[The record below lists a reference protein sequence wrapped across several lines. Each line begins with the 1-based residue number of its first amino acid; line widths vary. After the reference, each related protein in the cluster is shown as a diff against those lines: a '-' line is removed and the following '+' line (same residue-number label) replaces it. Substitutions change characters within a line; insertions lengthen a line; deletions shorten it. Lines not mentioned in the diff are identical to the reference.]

1 MTNETIDQTT
11 TPDQTLNQTDFV
23 PQRFINNLQAAF
35 IKVDNA
41 VASFDPDQKPIVD
54 KNDRDNRQAFEKISQ
69 LREEYANKAI
79 KNPTKKN
86 QYFSDFIN
94 KSNDLINKDNLIAVD
109 SSVDSFKK
117 FGDQRYQIFT
127 SWVSLQKDPSKI
139 NTQQIQNFME
149 NIIQPPISDD
159 KEKAEFLRSAKQS
172 FAGIIIGNQIRSDE
186 KFMGVFDE
194 FLKAR
199 QEAEKN
205 AEPTGGDWLDIFLS
219 FVFNKKQSSDLKETL
234 HQEPRPDFEQNI
246 ATTTT
251 DIQGL
256 PPEARDLLDERGN
269 FSKFTLGD
277 MEMLDV
283 EGVADKDPN
292 YKFNQLLIHNNAL
305 SSVLM
310 GSHSGIEP
318 EKVSLLYGDN
328 GGPEARHD
336 WNATVGYK
344 NQQGSNVATLINAH
358 LNNGS
363 GLVIAGNENG
373 IKNPSFYL
381 YKQDQL
387 TGLKQALSQEEIQN
401 KVDFMEFLAQ
411 NNAKLDNLSEKE
423 KEKFQTEIG
432 NFQKD
437 RKAYLDALGSDHI
450 AFVSK
455 KDPKHLALVTEF
467 GNGEVSYTL
476 KDYGKKQDK
485 ALDGET
491 KTTLQGSLKYDGVM
505 FVDYSNFKYT
515 NVSKSP
521 DKGLGATN
529 GVSHL
534 EANFS
539 KVAVFNLP
547 NLNNLAITNYIR
559 RDLEDKLWA
568 KGLSPQ
574 EANKLIKDFLNSN
587 KELVGKVS
595 NFNKAVAEAKNTG
608 NYDEVKKAQ
617 KDLEKSLRKR
627 ESLEKEVAKKLE
639 SRNDN
644 KNRMEAKA
652 QANSQKDKIFAL
664 INKEASKEA
673 RAAAF
678 DPNLKGVRSELS
690 DKLENINKN
699 LKDFGKSFDEL
710 KNGKNNDFSKAEE
723 TLKALKD
730 SVKDLGINP
739 EWISKIEN
747 LNAALND
754 FKNGKNKDFSKVTQA
769 KSDLEN
775 SIKDVIINQKITDKV
790 DNLNQAVSETKLTGN
805 FSKVEQ
811 ALAELKNLSLD
822 LGKNSDLQFV
832 RDGVRGTLVGNG
844 LSKTEATTL
853 TKNFSDIR
861 KELSEK
867 LFGKSNN
874 NNNGLKNNEEPIYAQ
889 VNKKK
894 AGQATSPEE
903 PIYAQVA
910 RKMSVKIDQLNEAA
924 SAINRKIDRI
934 NKIASA
940 GKGVGGFSGAGQ
952 SASPEEPIYAQVA
965 KKVSAK
971 IDQLNESA
979 SAINRKIDRINK
991 IASAGKGVGGF
1002 SGAGQSASPEEPIY
1016 AQVAKKVRAKIDQLN
1031 ESASAINRKM
1041 DRINKIASAGKG
1053 VGGFRGAGQSA
1064 SPEEPIY
1071 AQVAKKVRAK
1081 IDQLNESA
1089 SAINRKMDRINKIA
1103 SAGKGVGGFSGAG
1116 QSASPE
1122 EPLYAQVA
1130 KKVRAKIDQLNESA
1144 SAINRKI
1151 DRINKIASAGKGV
1164 GGFRGAGQS
1173 ASPEEPIY
1181 AQVAKKVSAKIDQ
1194 LNESASAINRKMDR
1208 INKIASA
1215 GKGVGGFSGAG
1226 QSASPEEPLYAQVA
1240 KKVSA
1245 KIDQLNESASAIN
1258 RKIDR
1263 INKIASA
1270 GKGVGGFSGAG
1281 QSASPEEPLYAQV
1294 AKKVRAKIDQLN
1306 ESASAINRKMDRINK
1321 IASAGKGVGGFRG
1334 AGQSASPEEPLYAQ
1348 VAKKVSAK
1356 IDQLNESASAIN
1368 RKIDRINKI
1377 ASAGKGVGGF
1387 RGAGQSASP
1396 EEPLYAQ
1403 VAKKVRA
1410 KIDQLNE
1417 SASAI
1422 NRKIDRINKIA
1433 SAGKGVGGFRGAGQ
1447 SASPE
1452 EPLYAQVAKKVRAK
1466 IDQLNESAS
1475 AINRKIDRINKI
1487 ASAGKGVGGFSGA
1500 GQSASPEEPLY
1511 AQVAKKVRAKI
1522 DQLNESA
1529 SAINRKMDRINK
1541 IASAGKG
1548 VGGFRGA
1555 GQSASPEEPLY
1566 AQVAKKVSAKI
1577 DQLNES
1583 ASAINRKMD
1592 RINKIASAGKGVGGF
1607 RGAGQSASP
1616 EEPIYAQVAK
1626 KVSAKID
1633 QLNES
1638 ASAINR
1644 KMDRINKIASAGK
1657 GVGGFRGAGQSA
1669 SPEEPLYAQVAKKV
1683 SAKIDQLNES
1693 ASAINR
1699 KIDRINKIA
1708 SAGKGVGGFSGAG
1721 QSASPEEPIYAQVAK
1736 KVSAKID
1743 QLNESASAINRKI
1756 DRINKI
1762 ASAGKGVGGFSGAG
1776 QSASPEPIYATID
1789 FDEANQAG
1797 FSLRRSAAVNDLSK
1811 VGLSREQELTRRIG
1825 DLNQAVS
1832 EAKAGHFDKLEQ
1844 KIDELKDSTKK
1855 NALKLWVES
1864 AKQVPTGLQAKLDN
1878 YATNSHTRIN
1888 SNVQSGTINEKATGM
1903 LTQKNPEWL
1912 KLVNDK
1918 IVAHNVG
1925 SAHLSEYDKIG
1936 FNQKNMKDYS
1946 DSFKFSTKLNNAV
1959 KDIKSSFVQFLTNTF
1974 STGSYS
1980 LMKANVEH
1988 GVKNTTK
1995 GGFQKS

>member
-11 TPDQTLNQTDFV
+11 TPDQTLNPTDFV
-23 PQRFINNLQAAF
+23 PQRFINNLQVAF
-35 IKVDNA
+35 LKIDNA
-41 VASFDPDQKPIVD
+41 VTSFDPDQKPIVD

-94 KSNDLINKDNLIAVD
+94 KSNDLINKDNLITVD
-109 SSVDSFKK
+109 SSVESFKK

-139 NTQQIQNFME
+139 NTQQIRNFME

-172 FAGIIIGNQIRSDE
+172 FAGIIIGNQIRSDQ

-194 FLKAR
+194 SLKER

-205 AEPTGGDWLDIFLS
+205 AEPAGGDWLDILLS

-234 HQEPRPDFEQNI
+234 HQEPRPDFEQNL

-310 GSHSGIEP
+310 GGHSSIEP

-328 GGPEARHD
+328 GGPESRHD

-344 NQQGSNVATLINAH
+344 DQQGNNVATLINAH

-363 GLVIAGNENG
+363 GLVIAGNEDG

-381 YKQDQL
+381 YKEDQL
-387 TGLKQALSQEEIQN
+387 TGLKQAMSQEEIQN
-401 KVDFMEFLAQ
+401 KVDFMEFLAK

-437 RKAYLDALGSDHI
+437 RKAYLDALGNDHV

-455 KDPKHLALVTEF
+455 KDLKHLALVTEF

-485 ALDGET
+485 ALDGEV
-491 KTTLQGSLKYDGVM
+491 KTTLQGSLKYDGMM
-505 FVDYSNFKYT
+505 FVNYSNFKYT
-515 NVSKSP
+515 NASKSP
-521 DKGLGATN
+521 DKGVGTTN

-595 NFNKAVAEAKNTG
+595 NFNQAVAEAKNTG

-627 ESLEKEVAKKLE
+627 EHLEKEVAKKLE

-678 DPNLKGVRSELS
+678 DPSLKGIRSELS

-699 LKDFGKSFDEL
+699 LKDFGKSFDGL
-710 KNGKNNDFSKAEE
+710 KNGTNKDFSKAEE

-790 DNLNQAVSETKLTGN
+790 DNLNQAVLETKLTGD

-822 LGKNSDLQFV
+822 QKNESFNVGKNSDLQSV
-832 RDGVRGTLVGNG
+832 RDSVRGTLVGNG
-844 LSKTEATTL
+844 LSKTEATKL
-853 TKNFSDIR
+853 SKNFSDIR

-867 LFGKSNN
+867 LFGKSNS
-874 NNNGLKNNEEPIYAQ
+874 NGLKNNEEPIYAQ

-894 AGQATSPEE
+894 AGQT
-903 PIYAQVA
+903 
-910 RKMSVKIDQLNEAA
+910 
-924 SAINRKIDRI
+924 
-934 NKIASA
+934 
-940 GKGVGGFSGAGQ
+940 
-952 SASPEEPIYAQVA
+952 ASPEEPIYAQVA

-971 IDQLNESA
+971 IDQLNEA
-979 SAINRKIDRINK
+979 T
-991 IASAGKGVGGF
+991 
-1002 SGAGQSASPEEPIY
+1002 
-1016 AQVAKKVRAKIDQLN
+1016 
-1031 ESASAINRKM
+1031 
-1041 DRINKIASAGKG
+1041 
-1053 VGGFRGAGQSA
+1053 
-1064 SPEEPIY
+1064 
-1071 AQVAKKVRAK
+1071 
-1081 IDQLNESA
+1081 
-1089 SAINRKMDRINKIA
+1089 
-1103 SAGKGVGGFSGAG
+1103 
-1116 QSASPE
+1116 
-1122 EPLYAQVA
+1122 
-1130 KKVRAKIDQLNESA
+1130 
-1144 SAINRKI
+1144 
-1151 DRINKIASAGKGV
+1151 
-1164 GGFRGAGQS
+1164 
-1173 ASPEEPIY
+1173 
-1181 AQVAKKVSAKIDQ
+1181 
-1194 LNESASAINRKMDR
+1194 
-1208 INKIASA
+1208 
-1215 GKGVGGFSGAG
+1215 
-1226 QSASPEEPLYAQVA
+1226 
-1240 KKVSA
+1240 
-1245 KIDQLNESASAIN
+1245 
-1258 RKIDR
+1258 
-1263 INKIASA
+1263 
-1270 GKGVGGFSGAG
+1270 
-1281 QSASPEEPLYAQV
+1281 
-1294 AKKVRAKIDQLN
+1294 
-1306 ESASAINRKMDRINK
+1306 
-1321 IASAGKGVGGFRG
+1321 
-1334 AGQSASPEEPLYAQ
+1334 
-1348 VAKKVSAK
+1348 
-1356 IDQLNESASAIN
+1356 
-1368 RKIDRINKI
+1368 
-1377 ASAGKGVGGF
+1377 
-1387 RGAGQSASP
+1387 
-1396 EEPLYAQ
+1396 
-1403 VAKKVRA
+1403 
-1410 KIDQLNE
+1410 
-1417 SASAI
+1417 
-1422 NRKIDRINKIA
+1422 
-1433 SAGKGVGGFRGAGQ
+1433 
-1447 SASPE
+1447 
-1452 EPLYAQVAKKVRAK
+1452 
-1466 IDQLNESAS
+1466 
-1475 AINRKIDRINKI
+1475 
-1487 ASAGKGVGGFSGA
+1487 
-1500 GQSASPEEPLY
+1500 
-1511 AQVAKKVRAKI
+1511 
-1522 DQLNESA
+1522 
-1529 SAINRKMDRINK
+1529 
-1541 IASAGKG
+1541 
-1548 VGGFRGA
+1548 
-1555 GQSASPEEPLY
+1555 
-1566 AQVAKKVSAKI
+1566 
-1577 DQLNES
+1577 
-1583 ASAINRKMD
+1583 
-1592 RINKIASAGKGVGGF
+1592 
-1607 RGAGQSASP
+1607 
-1616 EEPIYAQVAK
+1616 
-1626 KVSAKID
+1626 
-1633 QLNES
+1633 
-1638 ASAINR
+1638 
-1644 KMDRINKIASAGK
+1644 
-1657 GVGGFRGAGQSA
+1657 
-1669 SPEEPLYAQVAKKV
+1669 
-1683 SAKIDQLNES
+1683 
-1693 ASAINR
+1693 
-1699 KIDRINKIA
+1699 
-1708 SAGKGVGGFSGAG
+1708 
-1721 QSASPEEPIYAQVAK
+1721 
-1736 KVSAKID
+1736 
-1743 QLNESASAINRKI
+1743 SAINRKI

-1797 FSLRRSAAVNDLSK
+1797 FPLRRYAGVNDLSK

-1825 DLNQAVS
+1825 DLSQAVS
-1832 EAKAGHFDKLEQ
+1832 EAKTGHFGKLEQ

-1855 NALKLWVES
+1855 NALKLYAES
-1864 AKQVPTGLQAKLDN
+1864 AKQVPTSLQAKLDN

-1888 SNVQSGTINEKATGM
+1888 SNVQNGTLNEKATGM

>member
-1 MTNETIDQTT
+1 
-11 TPDQTLNQTDFV
+11 
-23 PQRFINNLQAAF
+23 
-35 IKVDNA
+35 
-41 VASFDPDQKPIVD
+41 
-54 KNDRDNRQAFEKISQ
+54 
-69 LREEYANKAI
+69 
-79 KNPTKKN
+79 
-86 QYFSDFIN
+86 
-94 KSNDLINKDNLIAVD
+94 
-109 SSVDSFKK
+109 
-117 FGDQRYQIFT
+117 
-127 SWVSLQKDPSKI
+127 
-139 NTQQIQNFME
+139 
-149 NIIQPPISDD
+149 
-159 KEKAEFLRSAKQS
+159 
-172 FAGIIIGNQIRSDE
+172 
-186 KFMGVFDE
+186 MGVFDE
-194 FLKAR
+194 SLKAR

-205 AEPTGGDWLDIFLS
+205 AEPAGGDWLDIFLS

-234 HQEPRPDFEQNI
+234 NQEPRPDFEQNL

-269 FSKFTLGD
+269 FFKFTLGD
-277 MEMLDV
+277 VEMLDV

-310 GSHSGIEP
+310 GGHSNIEP

-344 NQQGSNVATLINAH
+344 NQQGNNVATLINAH

-363 GLVIAGNENG
+363 GLIIAGNEDG

-381 YKQDQL
+381 YKEDQL
-387 TGLKQALSQEEIQN
+387 TGLKQAMSQEEIQN
-401 KVDFMEFLAQ
+401 KVDFMEFLAK

-423 KEKFQTEIG
+423 KEKFQTEIE

-437 RKAYLDALGSDHI
+437 RKAYLDALGNDRV

-455 KDPKHLALVTEF
+455 KDQKHLALVTEF

-491 KTTLQGSLKYDGVM
+491 KTTLQGNLKYDGVM
-505 FVDYSNFKYT
+505 FVNYSNFKYT
-515 NVSKSP
+515 NASKSP
-521 DKGLGATN
+521 DKGVGATN

-587 KELVGKVS
+587 KELLGKVS

-627 ESLEKEVAKKLE
+627 EHLEKEVAKKLE

-644 KNRMEAKA
+644 KNRMEVKA

-664 INKEASKEA
+664 INQEASKEA
-673 RAAAF
+673 RAVAF

-790 DNLNQAVSETKLTGN
+790 DNLNQAVSETKLTGD

-811 ALAELKNLSLD
+811 ALAELKSLSLD
-822 LGKNSDLQFV
+822 QKNESFNVGKNSDLQFV
-832 RDGVRGTLVGNG
+832 RDSVRGTLVGNG
-844 LSKTEATTL
+844 LSKTEATNL
-853 TKNFSDIR
+853 SKNFSDIR
-861 KELSEK
+861 KELNEK
-867 LFGKSNN
+867 LFGNSNN
-874 NNNGLKNNEEPIYAQ
+874 NNNGLKNEPIYAQ

-894 AGQATSPEE
+894 TGQA
-903 PIYAQVA
+903 
-910 RKMSVKIDQLNEAA
+910 
-924 SAINRKIDRI
+924 
-934 NKIASA
+934 
-940 GKGVGGFSGAGQ
+940 
-952 SASPEEPIYAQVA
+952 
-965 KKVSAK
+965 
-971 IDQLNESA
+971 
-979 SAINRKIDRINK
+979 
-991 IASAGKGVGGF
+991 
-1002 SGAGQSASPEEPIY
+1002 
-1016 AQVAKKVRAKIDQLN
+1016 
-1031 ESASAINRKM
+1031 
-1041 DRINKIASAGKG
+1041 
-1053 VGGFRGAGQSA
+1053 
-1064 SPEEPIY
+1064 
-1071 AQVAKKVRAK
+1071 
-1081 IDQLNESA
+1081 
-1089 SAINRKMDRINKIA
+1089 
-1103 SAGKGVGGFSGAG
+1103 
-1116 QSASPE
+1116 
-1122 EPLYAQVA
+1122 
-1130 KKVRAKIDQLNESA
+1130 
-1144 SAINRKI
+1144 
-1151 DRINKIASAGKGV
+1151 
-1164 GGFRGAGQS
+1164 
-1173 ASPEEPIY
+1173 
-1181 AQVAKKVSAKIDQ
+1181 
-1194 LNESASAINRKMDR
+1194 
-1208 INKIASA
+1208 
-1215 GKGVGGFSGAG
+1215 
-1226 QSASPEEPLYAQVA
+1226 
-1240 KKVSA
+1240 
-1245 KIDQLNESASAIN
+1245 
-1258 RKIDR
+1258 
-1263 INKIASA
+1263 
-1270 GKGVGGFSGAG
+1270 
-1281 QSASPEEPLYAQV
+1281 
-1294 AKKVRAKIDQLN
+1294 
-1306 ESASAINRKMDRINK
+1306 
-1321 IASAGKGVGGFRG
+1321 
-1334 AGQSASPEEPLYAQ
+1334 
-1348 VAKKVSAK
+1348 
-1356 IDQLNESASAIN
+1356 
-1368 RKIDRINKI
+1368 
-1377 ASAGKGVGGF
+1377 
-1387 RGAGQSASP
+1387 
-1396 EEPLYAQ
+1396 
-1403 VAKKVRA
+1403 
-1410 KIDQLNE
+1410 
-1417 SASAI
+1417 
-1422 NRKIDRINKIA
+1422 
-1433 SAGKGVGGFRGAGQ
+1433 
-1447 SASPE
+1447 
-1452 EPLYAQVAKKVRAK
+1452 
-1466 IDQLNESAS
+1466 
-1475 AINRKIDRINKI
+1475 
-1487 ASAGKGVGGFSGA
+1487 
-1500 GQSASPEEPLY
+1500 
-1511 AQVAKKVRAKI
+1511 
-1522 DQLNESA
+1522 
-1529 SAINRKMDRINK
+1529 
-1541 IASAGKG
+1541 
-1548 VGGFRGA
+1548 
-1555 GQSASPEEPLY
+1555 
-1566 AQVAKKVSAKI
+1566 
-1577 DQLNES
+1577 
-1583 ASAINRKMD
+1583 
-1592 RINKIASAGKGVGGF
+1592 
-1607 RGAGQSASP
+1607 
-1616 EEPIYAQVAK
+1616 
-1626 KVSAKID
+1626 
-1633 QLNES
+1633 
-1638 ASAINR
+1638 
-1644 KMDRINKIASAGK
+1644 
-1657 GVGGFRGAGQSA
+1657 
-1669 SPEEPLYAQVAKKV
+1669 
-1683 SAKIDQLNES
+1683 
-1693 ASAINR
+1693 
-1699 KIDRINKIA
+1699 
-1708 SAGKGVGGFSGAG
+1708 
-1721 QSASPEEPIYAQVAK
+1721 
-1736 KVSAKID
+1736 
-1743 QLNESASAINRKI
+1743 
-1756 DRINKI
+1756 
-1762 ASAGKGVGGFSGAG
+1762 
-1776 QSASPEPIYATID
+1776 ASPEPIYATID

-1797 FSLRRSAAVNDLSK
+1797 FPLRRSAAVNDLSK

-1832 EAKAGHFDKLEQ
+1832 EAKIGHFGKLEQ

-1888 SNVQSGTINEKATGM
+1888 SNVQHGTINEKATGM

-1995 GGFQKS
+1995 SGFQKS

>member
-11 TPDQTLNQTDFV
+11 TPDQTLNPTDFV
-23 PQRFINNLQAAF
+23 PQRFINNLQVAF
-35 IKVDNA
+35 LKVDNA

-139 NTQQIQNFME
+139 NTQQIRNFME

-172 FAGIIIGNQIRSDE
+172 FAGIIIGNQIRSDQ

-194 FLKAR
+194 SLKER

-205 AEPTGGDWLDIFLS
+205 AEPAGDWFDIFLS

-234 HQEPRPDFEQNI
+234 HQEPRPDFEQNL

-310 GSHSGIEP
+310 GGHSNIEP

-358 LNNGS
+358 LHNGS
-363 GLVIAGNENG
+363 GLVIAGNEEG

-381 YKQDQL
+381 YKEDQL
-387 TGLKQALSQEEIQN
+387 TGLKQAMSQEEIQN
-401 KVDFMEFLAQ
+401 KVDFMEFLAK

-423 KEKFQTEIG
+423 KEKFQAEIE

-437 RKAYLDALGSDHI
+437 RKAYLDALGNDHV
-450 AFVSK
+450 AFISK
-455 KDPKHLALVTEF
+455 KDPKHLALITEF

-491 KTTLQGSLKYDGVM
+491 KTTLQGNLKYDGVM

-515 NVSKSP
+515 NASKSP
-521 DKGLGATN
+521 DKGVGATN

-559 RDLEDKLWA
+559 RDLEDKLWT

-595 NFNKAVAEAKNTG
+595 NFNQAVAEAKNTG

-627 ESLEKEVAKKLE
+627 EHLEKEVAKKLE

-652 QANSQKDKIFAL
+652 QANSQKDKIFVL

-678 DPNLKGVRSELS
+678 DPNLKGVRIELS

-790 DNLNQAVSETKLTGN
+790 DNLNQAVSETKLTGD

-811 ALAELKNLSLD
+811 ALAELKSLSLD
-822 LGKNSDLQFV
+822 QKNESFNVGKNSDLQSV
-832 RDGVRGTLVGNG
+832 RDSVRGTLVGNG
-844 LSKTEATTL
+844 LSKTEATKL
-853 TKNFSDIR
+853 SKNFSDIR

-867 LFGKSNN
+867 LFGKSNS
-874 NNNGLKNNEEPIYAQ
+874 NGLKNNEEPIYAQ

-894 AGQATSPEE
+894 AGQ
-903 PIYAQVA
+903 V
-910 RKMSVKIDQLNEAA
+910 
-924 SAINRKIDRI
+924 
-934 NKIASA
+934 
-940 GKGVGGFSGAGQ
+940 
-952 SASPEEPIYAQVA
+952 ASPEEPIYAQVA

-971 IDQLNESA
+971 IDQLNEA
-979 SAINRKIDRINK
+979 
-991 IASAGKGVGGF
+991 
-1002 SGAGQSASPEEPIY
+1002 
-1016 AQVAKKVRAKIDQLN
+1016 
-1031 ESASAINRKM
+1031 
-1041 DRINKIASAGKG
+1041 
-1053 VGGFRGAGQSA
+1053 
-1064 SPEEPIY
+1064 
-1071 AQVAKKVRAK
+1071 
-1081 IDQLNESA
+1081 
-1089 SAINRKMDRINKIA
+1089 
-1103 SAGKGVGGFSGAG
+1103 
-1116 QSASPE
+1116 
-1122 EPLYAQVA
+1122 
-1130 KKVRAKIDQLNESA
+1130 
-1144 SAINRKI
+1144 
-1151 DRINKIASAGKGV
+1151 
-1164 GGFRGAGQS
+1164 
-1173 ASPEEPIY
+1173 
-1181 AQVAKKVSAKIDQ
+1181 
-1194 LNESASAINRKMDR
+1194 
-1208 INKIASA
+1208 
-1215 GKGVGGFSGAG
+1215 
-1226 QSASPEEPLYAQVA
+1226 
-1240 KKVSA
+1240 
-1245 KIDQLNESASAIN
+1245 
-1258 RKIDR
+1258 
-1263 INKIASA
+1263 
-1270 GKGVGGFSGAG
+1270 
-1281 QSASPEEPLYAQV
+1281 
-1294 AKKVRAKIDQLN
+1294 
-1306 ESASAINRKMDRINK
+1306 
-1321 IASAGKGVGGFRG
+1321 
-1334 AGQSASPEEPLYAQ
+1334 
-1348 VAKKVSAK
+1348 
-1356 IDQLNESASAIN
+1356 
-1368 RKIDRINKI
+1368 
-1377 ASAGKGVGGF
+1377 
-1387 RGAGQSASP
+1387 
-1396 EEPLYAQ
+1396 
-1403 VAKKVRA
+1403 
-1410 KIDQLNE
+1410 
-1417 SASAI
+1417 
-1422 NRKIDRINKIA
+1422 
-1433 SAGKGVGGFRGAGQ
+1433 
-1447 SASPE
+1447 
-1452 EPLYAQVAKKVRAK
+1452 
-1466 IDQLNESAS
+1466 
-1475 AINRKIDRINKI
+1475 
-1487 ASAGKGVGGFSGA
+1487 
-1500 GQSASPEEPLY
+1500 
-1511 AQVAKKVRAKI
+1511 
-1522 DQLNESA
+1522 
-1529 SAINRKMDRINK
+1529 
-1541 IASAGKG
+1541 
-1548 VGGFRGA
+1548 
-1555 GQSASPEEPLY
+1555 
-1566 AQVAKKVSAKI
+1566 
-1577 DQLNES
+1577 
-1583 ASAINRKMD
+1583 
-1592 RINKIASAGKGVGGF
+1592 
-1607 RGAGQSASP
+1607 
-1616 EEPIYAQVAK
+1616 
-1626 KVSAKID
+1626 
-1633 QLNES
+1633 
-1638 ASAINR
+1638 
-1644 KMDRINKIASAGK
+1644 
-1657 GVGGFRGAGQSA
+1657 
-1669 SPEEPLYAQVAKKV
+1669 
-1683 SAKIDQLNES
+1683 
-1693 ASAINR
+1693 
-1699 KIDRINKIA
+1699 
-1708 SAGKGVGGFSGAG
+1708 
-1721 QSASPEEPIYAQVAK
+1721 
-1736 KVSAKID
+1736 
-1743 QLNESASAINRKI
+1743 ASAINRKI

-1797 FSLRRSAAVNDLSK
+1797 FPLRRSAGVNDLSK

-1832 EAKAGHFDKLEQ
+1832 EAKTGHFDKLEQ

-1864 AKQVPTGLQAKLDN
+1864 AKQVPTSLQAKLDN

-1888 SNVQSGTINEKATGM
+1888 SNIQHGTINEKATGM

-1936 FNQKNMKDYS
+1936 FSQKNMKDYS
-1946 DSFKFSTKLNNAV
+1946 DLFKFSTKLNNAV

-1974 STGSYS
+1974 SQGSYN

-1988 GVKNTTK
+1988 GVKNTNTK
-1995 GGFQKS
+1995 SGFQKS

>member
-1 MTNETIDQTT
+1 MTNETIDQAT
-11 TPDQTLNQTDFV
+11 TPDQTLNPTDFV
-23 PQRFINNLQAAF
+23 PQRFINNLQVAF
-35 IKVDNA
+35 LKVDNA

-54 KNDRDNRQAFEKISQ
+54 KNDKDNRQAFEKISQ

-79 KNPTKKN
+79 KNPAKKN

-139 NTQQIQNFME
+139 NTQTIQNFME
-149 NIIQPPISDD
+149 NTIQPPISDD

-172 FAGIIIGNQIRSDE
+172 FAGIIIGNQIRSDQ

-194 FLKAR
+194 SLKAR

-205 AEPTGGDWLDIFLS
+205 AEPAGDWFDIFLS

-234 HQEPRPDFEQNI
+234 HQEPRPDFEQNL

-310 GSHSGIEP
+310 GGHSNIEP

-344 NQQGSNVATLINAH
+344 DQQGSNVATLINVH

-363 GLVIAGNENG
+363 GLVIAGNEDG

-381 YKQDQL
+381 YKEDQL
-387 TGLKQALSQEEIQN
+387 TGLKQAMSQEEIQN
-401 KVDFMEFLAQ
+401 KVDFMEFLAR

-423 KEKFQTEIG
+423 KEKFQTEIE

-437 RKAYLDALGSDHI
+437 RKAYLDALGNDHI

-455 KDPKHLALVTEF
+455 KDNKHLALVTEF

-485 ALDGET
+485 ALDGEV

-515 NVSKSP
+515 NASKSP
-521 DKGLGATN
+521 DKGMSATN

-595 NFNKAVAEAKNTG
+595 NFNQAVAEAKNTG

-627 ESLEKEVAKKLE
+627 EHLEKEVAKKLE

-673 RAAAF
+673 RAAVF

-710 KNGKNNDFSKAEE
+710 KNGTNSDFSKAEE

-754 FKNGKNKDFSKVTQA
+754 FKNGKNNDFSKVTQA

-790 DNLNQAVSETKLTGN
+790 DNLNQAVSDTKLTGD

-811 ALAELKNLSLD
+811 ALAELKSLSLD
-822 LGKNSDLQFV
+822 LGKNSDLQKSV
-832 RDGVRGTLVGNG
+832 KNGVNGTLVGNG
-844 LSKTEATTL
+844 LSKIEATNL

-861 KELSEK
+861 KELNEK
-867 LFGKSNN
+867 LFGNSNN

-894 AGQATSPEE
+894 TGQATSPEE

-910 RKMSVKIDQLNEAA
+910 KKVSAKIDQLNEAT

-940 GKGVGGFSGAGQ
+940 GKGVGGFSGAGR
-952 SASPEEPIYAQVA
+952 SASPE
-965 KKVSAK
+965 
-971 IDQLNESA
+971 
-979 SAINRKIDRINK
+979 
-991 IASAGKGVGGF
+991 
-1002 SGAGQSASPEEPIY
+1002 
-1016 AQVAKKVRAKIDQLN
+1016 
-1031 ESASAINRKM
+1031 
-1041 DRINKIASAGKG
+1041 
-1053 VGGFRGAGQSA
+1053 
-1064 SPEEPIY
+1064 
-1071 AQVAKKVRAK
+1071 
-1081 IDQLNESA
+1081 
-1089 SAINRKMDRINKIA
+1089 
-1103 SAGKGVGGFSGAG
+1103 
-1116 QSASPE
+1116 
-1122 EPLYAQVA
+1122 
-1130 KKVRAKIDQLNESA
+1130 
-1144 SAINRKI
+1144 
-1151 DRINKIASAGKGV
+1151 
-1164 GGFRGAGQS
+1164 
-1173 ASPEEPIY
+1173 
-1181 AQVAKKVSAKIDQ
+1181 
-1194 LNESASAINRKMDR
+1194 
-1208 INKIASA
+1208 
-1215 GKGVGGFSGAG
+1215 
-1226 QSASPEEPLYAQVA
+1226 
-1240 KKVSA
+1240 
-1245 KIDQLNESASAIN
+1245 
-1258 RKIDR
+1258 
-1263 INKIASA
+1263 
-1270 GKGVGGFSGAG
+1270 
-1281 QSASPEEPLYAQV
+1281 
-1294 AKKVRAKIDQLN
+1294 
-1306 ESASAINRKMDRINK
+1306 
-1321 IASAGKGVGGFRG
+1321 
-1334 AGQSASPEEPLYAQ
+1334 
-1348 VAKKVSAK
+1348 
-1356 IDQLNESASAIN
+1356 
-1368 RKIDRINKI
+1368 
-1377 ASAGKGVGGF
+1377 
-1387 RGAGQSASP
+1387 
-1396 EEPLYAQ
+1396 
-1403 VAKKVRA
+1403 
-1410 KIDQLNE
+1410 
-1417 SASAI
+1417 
-1422 NRKIDRINKIA
+1422 
-1433 SAGKGVGGFRGAGQ
+1433 
-1447 SASPE
+1447 
-1452 EPLYAQVAKKVRAK
+1452 
-1466 IDQLNESAS
+1466 
-1475 AINRKIDRINKI
+1475 
-1487 ASAGKGVGGFSGA
+1487 
-1500 GQSASPEEPLY
+1500 
-1511 AQVAKKVRAKI
+1511 
-1522 DQLNESA
+1522 
-1529 SAINRKMDRINK
+1529 
-1541 IASAGKG
+1541 
-1548 VGGFRGA
+1548 
-1555 GQSASPEEPLY
+1555 
-1566 AQVAKKVSAKI
+1566 
-1577 DQLNES
+1577 
-1583 ASAINRKMD
+1583 
-1592 RINKIASAGKGVGGF
+1592 
-1607 RGAGQSASP
+1607 
-1616 EEPIYAQVAK
+1616 
-1626 KVSAKID
+1626 
-1633 QLNES
+1633 
-1638 ASAINR
+1638 
-1644 KMDRINKIASAGK
+1644 
-1657 GVGGFRGAGQSA
+1657 
-1669 SPEEPLYAQVAKKV
+1669 
-1683 SAKIDQLNES
+1683 
-1693 ASAINR
+1693 
-1699 KIDRINKIA
+1699 
-1708 SAGKGVGGFSGAG
+1708 
-1721 QSASPEEPIYAQVAK
+1721 
-1736 KVSAKID
+1736 
-1743 QLNESASAINRKI
+1743 
-1756 DRINKI
+1756 
-1762 ASAGKGVGGFSGAG
+1762 
-1776 QSASPEPIYATID
+1776 EPIYATID

-1797 FSLRRSAAVNDLSK
+1797 FPLRRYAGVNDLSK

-1825 DLNQAVS
+1825 DLSQAVS
-1832 EAKAGHFDKLEQ
+1832 EAKTGHFGNLEQ

-1864 AKQVPTGLQAKLDN
+1864 AKQVPTSLQAKLDN

-1888 SNVQSGTINEKATGM
+1888 SNVKNGTINEKATGM

-1912 KLVNDK
+1912 KLVQDK

-1946 DSFKFSTKLNNAV
+1946 DSFKFSTKLNSAI
-1959 KDIKSSFVQFLTNTF
+1959 KDIKSNFVQFLTNTF
-1974 STGSYS
+1974 SQGSYN

-1988 GVKNTTK
+1988 GIKNTTK
-1995 GGFQKS
+1995 SGFQKS

>member
-1 MTNETIDQTT
+1 MTNETIDQAT
-11 TPDQTLNQTDFV
+11 TPDQTLNPTDFV
-23 PQRFINNLQAAF
+23 PQRFINNLQVAF
-35 IKVDNA
+35 LKVDNA
-41 VASFDPDQKPIVD
+41 VASYDPDQKPIVD

-69 LREEYANKAI
+69 LREEYSNKAI

-139 NTQQIQNFME
+139 DTQTIRNFME

-172 FAGIIIGNQIRSDE
+172 FAGIIIGNQIRSDQ

-194 FLKAR
+194 SLKER

-205 AEPTGGDWLDIFLS
+205 AEPGGDWLDIFLS

-269 FSKFTLGD
+269 FFKFTLGD

-310 GSHSGIEP
+310 GGHSNIEP

-344 NQQGSNVATLINAH
+344 NQQGNNVATLINAH

-363 GLVIAGNENG
+363 GLIIAGNEDG

-381 YKQDQL
+381 YKEDQL
-387 TGLKQALSQEEIQN
+387 TGLKQAMSQEEIQN
-401 KVDFMEFLAQ
+401 KVDFMEFLAK

-423 KEKFQTEIG
+423 KEKFQTEIKD
-432 NFQKD
+432 FQKD
-437 RKAYLDALGSDHI
+437 RKAYLDALGNDHI

-491 KTTLQGSLKYDGVM
+491 KTTLQGNLKYEGVM

-515 NVSKSP
+515 NASKSP
-521 DKGLGATN
+521 DKGVGATN

-568 KGLSPQ
+568 RGLSPQ

-595 NFNKAVAEAKNTG
+595 NFNQAVAEAKNTG

-627 ESLEKEVAKKLE
+627 EHLEKEVAKKLE

-678 DPNLKGVRSELS
+678 DPNLKGIRSELS

-710 KNGKNNDFSKAEE
+710 KNGNNKDFSKAEE

-730 SVKDLGINP
+730 LVKDLGINP

-754 FKNGKNKDFSKVTQA
+754 FKNGKNSDFSKVTQA

-790 DNLNQAVSETKLTGN
+790 DNLNQAVSETKLTGD

-811 ALAELKNLSLD
+811 ALAELKSLSLD
-822 LGKNSDLQFV
+822 QKNESFNVGKNSDLQSV
-832 RDGVRGTLVGNG
+832 RDSVRGTLVGNG
-844 LSKTEATTL
+844 LSKTEATKL
-853 TKNFSDIR
+853 SKNFSDIR

-867 LFGKSNN
+867 LFGKSNS
-874 NNNGLKNNEEPIYAQ
+874 NGLKNNTEPIYAQ

-894 AGQATSPEE
+894 AGQA
-903 PIYAQVA
+903 
-910 RKMSVKIDQLNEAA
+910 
-924 SAINRKIDRI
+924 
-934 NKIASA
+934 
-940 GKGVGGFSGAGQ
+940 
-952 SASPEEPIYAQVA
+952 ASPEEPIYAQVA

-971 IDQLNESA
+971 IDQLNEA
-979 SAINRKIDRINK
+979 TSAINRKIDRINK
-991 IASAGKGVGGF
+991 IALAGKGVGGF
-1002 SGAGQSASPEEPIY
+1002 SGTG
-1016 AQVAKKVRAKIDQLN
+1016 R
-1031 ESASAINRKM
+1031 
-1041 DRINKIASAGKG
+1041 
-1053 VGGFRGAGQSA
+1053 
-1064 SPEEPIY
+1064 
-1071 AQVAKKVRAK
+1071 
-1081 IDQLNESA
+1081 
-1089 SAINRKMDRINKIA
+1089 
-1103 SAGKGVGGFSGAG
+1103 
-1116 QSASPE
+1116 
-1122 EPLYAQVA
+1122 
-1130 KKVRAKIDQLNESA
+1130 
-1144 SAINRKI
+1144 
-1151 DRINKIASAGKGV
+1151 
-1164 GGFRGAGQS
+1164 
-1173 ASPEEPIY
+1173 
-1181 AQVAKKVSAKIDQ
+1181 
-1194 LNESASAINRKMDR
+1194 
-1208 INKIASA
+1208 
-1215 GKGVGGFSGAG
+1215 
-1226 QSASPEEPLYAQVA
+1226 
-1240 KKVSA
+1240 
-1245 KIDQLNESASAIN
+1245 
-1258 RKIDR
+1258 
-1263 INKIASA
+1263 
-1270 GKGVGGFSGAG
+1270 
-1281 QSASPEEPLYAQV
+1281 
-1294 AKKVRAKIDQLN
+1294 
-1306 ESASAINRKMDRINK
+1306 
-1321 IASAGKGVGGFRG
+1321 
-1334 AGQSASPEEPLYAQ
+1334 
-1348 VAKKVSAK
+1348 
-1356 IDQLNESASAIN
+1356 
-1368 RKIDRINKI
+1368 
-1377 ASAGKGVGGF
+1377 
-1387 RGAGQSASP
+1387 
-1396 EEPLYAQ
+1396 
-1403 VAKKVRA
+1403 
-1410 KIDQLNE
+1410 
-1417 SASAI
+1417 
-1422 NRKIDRINKIA
+1422 
-1433 SAGKGVGGFRGAGQ
+1433 
-1447 SASPE
+1447 
-1452 EPLYAQVAKKVRAK
+1452 
-1466 IDQLNESAS
+1466 
-1475 AINRKIDRINKI
+1475 
-1487 ASAGKGVGGFSGA
+1487 
-1500 GQSASPEEPLY
+1500 
-1511 AQVAKKVRAKI
+1511 
-1522 DQLNESA
+1522 
-1529 SAINRKMDRINK
+1529 
-1541 IASAGKG
+1541 
-1548 VGGFRGA
+1548 
-1555 GQSASPEEPLY
+1555 
-1566 AQVAKKVSAKI
+1566 
-1577 DQLNES
+1577 
-1583 ASAINRKMD
+1583 
-1592 RINKIASAGKGVGGF
+1592 
-1607 RGAGQSASP
+1607 
-1616 EEPIYAQVAK
+1616 
-1626 KVSAKID
+1626 
-1633 QLNES
+1633 
-1638 ASAINR
+1638 
-1644 KMDRINKIASAGK
+1644 
-1657 GVGGFRGAGQSA
+1657 
-1669 SPEEPLYAQVAKKV
+1669 
-1683 SAKIDQLNES
+1683 
-1693 ASAINR
+1693 
-1699 KIDRINKIA
+1699 
-1708 SAGKGVGGFSGAG
+1708 
-1721 QSASPEEPIYAQVAK
+1721 
-1736 KVSAKID
+1736 
-1743 QLNESASAINRKI
+1743 
-1756 DRINKI
+1756 
-1762 ASAGKGVGGFSGAG
+1762 
-1776 QSASPEPIYATID
+1776 SASPEPIYATID

-1797 FSLRRSAAVNDLSK
+1797 FPLKRYAGVNDLSK

-1832 EAKAGHFDKLEQ
+1832 EAKAGHFGKLEQ

-1855 NALKLWVES
+1855 NAVKLWVES

-1878 YATNSHTRIN
+1878 YATNSHIRIN
-1888 SNVQSGTINEKATGM
+1888 SNIQNGAINEKVTGM

-1912 KLVNDK
+1912 KFVNDK

-1925 SAHLSEYDKIG
+1925 SAPLSAYDNIG
-1936 FNQKNMKDYS
+1936 FNQKNMKNYS
-1946 DSFKFSTKLNNAV
+1946 DSFKFSTKLNSAI
-1959 KDIKSSFVQFLTNTF
+1959 KDIKSGFVQFLTNTF
-1974 STGSYS
+1974 SAGAYS
-1980 LMKANVEH
+1980 LAKANAEL
-1988 GVKNTTK
+1988 GVKNINTK
-1995 GGFQKS
+1995 SGFQKS

>member
-23 PQRFINNLQAAF
+23 PQRFINNLQVAF
-35 IKVDNA
+35 LKLDSA
-41 VASFDPDQKPIVD
+41 VALFDPDQKPIVD
-54 KNDRDNRQAFEKISQ
+54 KNDKDNRQAFEKISQ

-79 KNPTKKN
+79 KNPAKKN

-139 NTQQIQNFME
+139 NTQQIRNFME

-172 FAGIIIGNQIRSDE
+172 FAGIIIGNQIRSDQ

-194 FLKAR
+194 SLKER

-205 AEPTGGDWLDIFLS
+205 AEPAGDWLDIFLS

-234 HQEPRPDFEQNI
+234 HQEPRPDFEQNL

-310 GSHSGIEP
+310 GGHSSIEP

-344 NQQGSNVATLINAH
+344 NQQGNNVATLINTH

-363 GLVIAGNENG
+363 GLVIAGNEDG

-381 YKQDQL
+381 YKEDQL
-387 TGLKQALSQEEIQN
+387 TGLKQAMSQEEIQN
-401 KVDFMEFLAQ
+401 KVDFMEFLAK

-423 KEKFQTEIG
+423 KGKFQTEIEY
-432 NFQKD
+432 FQKD
-437 RKAYLDALGSDHI
+437 RKAYLDALGNDHV

-455 KDPKHLALVTEF
+455 KDQKHLALVTEF

-476 KDYGKKQDK
+476 KDYGEKADK
-485 ALDGET
+485 ALDGEV
-491 KTTLQGSLKYDGVM
+491 KTTLQGSLKYDGM
-505 FVDYSNFKYT
+505 IFVDYSNFKYT
-515 NVSKSP
+515 NASKSP
-521 DKGLGATN
+521 DKGVGATN

-559 RDLEDKLWA
+559 RDLEGKLWA

-627 ESLEKEVAKKLE
+627 EHLEKEVAKKLE

-678 DPNLKGVRSELS
+678 DPNLKGIRSELS

-775 SIKDVIINQKITDKV
+775 SIKDVIINQKVTDKV
-790 DNLNQAVSETKLTGN
+790 ENLNQAVSETKLTGD

-822 LGKNSDLQFV
+822 QKNESFNVGKNSDLQSV
-832 RDGVRGTLVGNG
+832 RDSVRGTLVGNG
-844 LSKTEATTL
+844 LSKTEATEL
-853 TKNFSDIR
+853 SKNFSDIR

-867 LFGKSNN
+867 LFGKSNS
-874 NNNGLKNNEEPIYAQ
+874 NGLKNNEEPIYAQ

-894 AGQATSPEE
+894 TGQA
-903 PIYAQVA
+903 
-910 RKMSVKIDQLNEAA
+910 
-924 SAINRKIDRI
+924 
-934 NKIASA
+934 
-940 GKGVGGFSGAGQ
+940 
-952 SASPEEPIYAQVA
+952 ASPEEPIYAQVA

-971 IDQLNESA
+971 IDQLNEVT

-991 IASAGKGVGGF
+991 IASAGKGVGNFG
-1002 SGAGQSASPEEPIY
+1002 
-1016 AQVAKKVRAKIDQLN
+1016 
-1031 ESASAINRKM
+1031 
-1041 DRINKIASAGKG
+1041 
-1053 VGGFRGAGQSA
+1053 
-1064 SPEEPIY
+1064 
-1071 AQVAKKVRAK
+1071 
-1081 IDQLNESA
+1081 
-1089 SAINRKMDRINKIA
+1089 
-1103 SAGKGVGGFSGAG
+1103 
-1116 QSASPE
+1116 
-1122 EPLYAQVA
+1122 
-1130 KKVRAKIDQLNESA
+1130 
-1144 SAINRKI
+1144 
-1151 DRINKIASAGKGV
+1151 
-1164 GGFRGAGQS
+1164 
-1173 ASPEEPIY
+1173 
-1181 AQVAKKVSAKIDQ
+1181 
-1194 LNESASAINRKMDR
+1194 
-1208 INKIASA
+1208 
-1215 GKGVGGFSGAG
+1215 
-1226 QSASPEEPLYAQVA
+1226 
-1240 KKVSA
+1240 
-1245 KIDQLNESASAIN
+1245 
-1258 RKIDR
+1258 
-1263 INKIASA
+1263 
-1270 GKGVGGFSGAG
+1270 
-1281 QSASPEEPLYAQV
+1281 
-1294 AKKVRAKIDQLN
+1294 
-1306 ESASAINRKMDRINK
+1306 
-1321 IASAGKGVGGFRG
+1321 
-1334 AGQSASPEEPLYAQ
+1334 
-1348 VAKKVSAK
+1348 
-1356 IDQLNESASAIN
+1356 
-1368 RKIDRINKI
+1368 
-1377 ASAGKGVGGF
+1377 
-1387 RGAGQSASP
+1387 
-1396 EEPLYAQ
+1396 
-1403 VAKKVRA
+1403 
-1410 KIDQLNE
+1410 
-1417 SASAI
+1417 
-1422 NRKIDRINKIA
+1422 
-1433 SAGKGVGGFRGAGQ
+1433 
-1447 SASPE
+1447 
-1452 EPLYAQVAKKVRAK
+1452 
-1466 IDQLNESAS
+1466 
-1475 AINRKIDRINKI
+1475 
-1487 ASAGKGVGGFSGA
+1487 
-1500 GQSASPEEPLY
+1500 
-1511 AQVAKKVRAKI
+1511 
-1522 DQLNESA
+1522 
-1529 SAINRKMDRINK
+1529 
-1541 IASAGKG
+1541 
-1548 VGGFRGA
+1548 
-1555 GQSASPEEPLY
+1555 
-1566 AQVAKKVSAKI
+1566 
-1577 DQLNES
+1577 
-1583 ASAINRKMD
+1583 
-1592 RINKIASAGKGVGGF
+1592 
-1607 RGAGQSASP
+1607 
-1616 EEPIYAQVAK
+1616 
-1626 KVSAKID
+1626 
-1633 QLNES
+1633 
-1638 ASAINR
+1638 
-1644 KMDRINKIASAGK
+1644 
-1657 GVGGFRGAGQSA
+1657 
-1669 SPEEPLYAQVAKKV
+1669 
-1683 SAKIDQLNES
+1683 
-1693 ASAINR
+1693 
-1699 KIDRINKIA
+1699 
-1708 SAGKGVGGFSGAG
+1708 
-1721 QSASPEEPIYAQVAK
+1721 
-1736 KVSAKID
+1736 
-1743 QLNESASAINRKI
+1743 
-1756 DRINKI
+1756 
-1762 ASAGKGVGGFSGAG
+1762 GAG

-1797 FSLRRSAAVNDLSK
+1797 FPLRRSAGVNDLSK

-1825 DLNQAVS
+1825 DLSQAVS
-1832 EAKAGHFDKLEQ
+1832 EAKTGDFGKLEQ

-1855 NALKLWVES
+1855 NAVKLWVES
-1864 AKQVPTGLQAKLDN
+1864 AKQVPTSLQAKLDN

-1888 SNVQSGTINEKATGM
+1888 SNVQNGAVNEKVTGM

-1946 DSFKFSTKLNNAV
+1946 DSFKFSTKLNNSV

-1974 STGSYS
+1974 SQGSYN

-1995 GGFQKS
+1995 SGFQKS

>member
-11 TPDQTLNQTDFV
+11 TPDQTPNQTDFV
-23 PQRFINNLQAAF
+23 PQRFINNLQVAF

-109 SSVDSFKK
+109 SSVESFKK

-139 NTQQIQNFME
+139 NTQQIRNFME

-172 FAGIIIGNQIRSDE
+172 FAGIIIGNQIRSDQ

-194 FLKAR
+194 SLKAR

-205 AEPTGGDWLDIFLS
+205 AEPAGGDWLDIFLS

-234 HQEPRPDFEQNI
+234 NQEPRPDFEQNL

-269 FSKFTLGD
+269 FFKFTLGD

-283 EGVADKDPN
+283 EGVADNDPN

-305 SSVLM
+305 ASVLM
-310 GSHSGIEP
+310 GGHSSIEP

-344 NQQGSNVATLINAH
+344 NQQGNNVATLINAH

-363 GLVIAGNENG
+363 GLIIAGNENG

-381 YKQDQL
+381 YKEDQL

-423 KEKFQTEIG
+423 KEKFQNEIE

-437 RKAYLDALGSDHI
+437 RKAYLDALGNDHI

-467 GNGEVSYTL
+467 GNGELSYTL

-505 FVDYSNFKYT
+505 FVNYSNFKYT
-515 NVSKSP
+515 NASKSP
-521 DKGLGATN
+521 NKGLGTTN

-587 KELVGKVS
+587 KEMVVKVS

-627 ESLEKEVAKKLE
+627 EHLEKEVAKKLE

-790 DNLNQAVSETKLTGN
+790 DNLNQAVSETKLTGD

-811 ALAELKNLSLD
+811 ALAELKSLSLD
-822 LGKNSDLQFV
+822 QKNESFNAGKNSDLQSV
-832 RDGVRGTLVGNG
+832 RDSVRGTLVGNG
-844 LSKTEATTL
+844 LSKTEATKL
-853 TKNFSDIR
+853 SKNFSDIR
-861 KELSEK
+861 KELNEK
-867 LFGKSNN
+867 LFGNSNN

-894 AGQATSPEE
+894 TGQATSPEE

-910 RKMSVKIDQLNEAA
+910 KKVSAKIDQLNEAT

-940 GKGVGGFSGAGQ
+940 GKGVGGFSGAG
-952 SASPEEPIYAQVA
+952 
-965 KKVSAK
+965 
-971 IDQLNESA
+971 
-979 SAINRKIDRINK
+979 R
-991 IASAGKGVGGF
+991 
-1002 SGAGQSASPEEPIY
+1002 
-1016 AQVAKKVRAKIDQLN
+1016 
-1031 ESASAINRKM
+1031 
-1041 DRINKIASAGKG
+1041 
-1053 VGGFRGAGQSA
+1053 
-1064 SPEEPIY
+1064 
-1071 AQVAKKVRAK
+1071 
-1081 IDQLNESA
+1081 
-1089 SAINRKMDRINKIA
+1089 
-1103 SAGKGVGGFSGAG
+1103 
-1116 QSASPE
+1116 
-1122 EPLYAQVA
+1122 
-1130 KKVRAKIDQLNESA
+1130 
-1144 SAINRKI
+1144 
-1151 DRINKIASAGKGV
+1151 
-1164 GGFRGAGQS
+1164 
-1173 ASPEEPIY
+1173 
-1181 AQVAKKVSAKIDQ
+1181 
-1194 LNESASAINRKMDR
+1194 
-1208 INKIASA
+1208 
-1215 GKGVGGFSGAG
+1215 
-1226 QSASPEEPLYAQVA
+1226 
-1240 KKVSA
+1240 
-1245 KIDQLNESASAIN
+1245 
-1258 RKIDR
+1258 
-1263 INKIASA
+1263 
-1270 GKGVGGFSGAG
+1270 
-1281 QSASPEEPLYAQV
+1281 
-1294 AKKVRAKIDQLN
+1294 
-1306 ESASAINRKMDRINK
+1306 
-1321 IASAGKGVGGFRG
+1321 
-1334 AGQSASPEEPLYAQ
+1334 
-1348 VAKKVSAK
+1348 
-1356 IDQLNESASAIN
+1356 
-1368 RKIDRINKI
+1368 
-1377 ASAGKGVGGF
+1377 
-1387 RGAGQSASP
+1387 
-1396 EEPLYAQ
+1396 
-1403 VAKKVRA
+1403 
-1410 KIDQLNE
+1410 
-1417 SASAI
+1417 
-1422 NRKIDRINKIA
+1422 
-1433 SAGKGVGGFRGAGQ
+1433 
-1447 SASPE
+1447 
-1452 EPLYAQVAKKVRAK
+1452 
-1466 IDQLNESAS
+1466 
-1475 AINRKIDRINKI
+1475 
-1487 ASAGKGVGGFSGA
+1487 
-1500 GQSASPEEPLY
+1500 
-1511 AQVAKKVRAKI
+1511 
-1522 DQLNESA
+1522 
-1529 SAINRKMDRINK
+1529 
-1541 IASAGKG
+1541 
-1548 VGGFRGA
+1548 
-1555 GQSASPEEPLY
+1555 
-1566 AQVAKKVSAKI
+1566 
-1577 DQLNES
+1577 
-1583 ASAINRKMD
+1583 
-1592 RINKIASAGKGVGGF
+1592 
-1607 RGAGQSASP
+1607 
-1616 EEPIYAQVAK
+1616 
-1626 KVSAKID
+1626 
-1633 QLNES
+1633 
-1638 ASAINR
+1638 
-1644 KMDRINKIASAGK
+1644 
-1657 GVGGFRGAGQSA
+1657 
-1669 SPEEPLYAQVAKKV
+1669 
-1683 SAKIDQLNES
+1683 
-1693 ASAINR
+1693 
-1699 KIDRINKIA
+1699 
-1708 SAGKGVGGFSGAG
+1708 
-1721 QSASPEEPIYAQVAK
+1721 
-1736 KVSAKID
+1736 
-1743 QLNESASAINRKI
+1743 
-1756 DRINKI
+1756 
-1762 ASAGKGVGGFSGAG
+1762 
-1776 QSASPEPIYATID
+1776 SASPEPIYATID

-1797 FSLRRSAAVNDLSK
+1797 FPLRRSAAVNDLSK
-1811 VGLSREQELTRRIG
+1811 VGLSREEELTRRIG
-1825 DLNQAVS
+1825 DLSQAVS
-1832 EAKAGHFDKLEQ
+1832 EAKTGHFDKLEQ

-1925 SAHLSEYDKIG
+1925 SAPLSEYDKIG
-1936 FNQKNMKDYS
+1936 FNQKNMKGYS

-1995 GGFQKS
+1995 SGFQKS

>member
-23 PQRFINNLQAAF
+23 PQRFINNLQVAF
-35 IKVDNA
+35 LKVDNA
-41 VASFDPDQKPIVD
+41 IASFDPDQKPIVD

-69 LREEYANKAI
+69 LREEFANKAI
-79 KNPTKKN
+79 KNPAKKN

-94 KSNDLINKDNLIAVD
+94 KSNDLINKDNLIDVN

-194 FLKAR
+194 SLKER

-205 AEPTGGDWLDIFLS
+205 AEPAGGDWLDIFLS

-283 EGVADKDPN
+283 EGVADIDPN

-310 GSHSGIEP
+310 GSHSNIEP

-344 NQQGSNVATLINAH
+344 NQQGNNVATLINAH
-358 LNNGS
+358 LRNGS
-363 GLVIAGNENG
+363 GLVIAGNEDG

-401 KVDFMEFLAQ
+401 KVDFMEFLAK

-423 KEKFQTEIG
+423 KEKFQNEIDD
-432 NFQKD
+432 FQKD
-437 RKAYLDALGSDHI
+437 RKAYLDALGNDHV

-467 GNGEVSYTL
+467 GNEEVSYTL

-491 KTTLQGSLKYDGVM
+491 KTTLQGNLKYDGVM
-505 FVDYSNFKYT
+505 FVNYSNFKYT
-515 NVSKSP
+515 NASKSP
-521 DKGLGATN
+521 DRGVGATN

-534 EANFS
+534 EANLS

-568 KGLSPQ
+568 KGLSSQ
-574 EANKLIKDFLNSN
+574 EASKLIKDFLNSN
-587 KELVGKVS
+587 KELVRKVS

-617 KDLEKSLRKR
+617 KDLEKSIRKR
-627 ESLEKEVAKKLE
+627 EHLEKEVAKKLE
-639 SRNDN
+639 SRNDS

-664 INKEASKEA
+664 INQEASKEA

-699 LKDFGKSFDEL
+699 LKDFNKSFDEL
-710 KNGKNNDFSKAEE
+710 KNGNNKDFSKTEE

-730 SVKDLGINP
+730 SMKDLGINP

-754 FKNGKNKDFSKVTQA
+754 FKNGKNNDFSKVTQA

-775 SIKDVIINQKITDKV
+775 SIKDVSINQKITDKV
-790 DNLNQAVSETKLTGN
+790 DNLNQAVSEAKLTGD

-822 LGKNSDLQFV
+822 QIGKNSDLQKSV
-832 RDGVRGTLVGNG
+832 KNGVNGTLVGNG
-844 LSKTEATTL
+844 LSKAEATTL

-861 KELSEK
+861 KELNEK
-867 LFGKSNN
+867 LFGNSNN
-874 NNNGLKNNEEPIYAQ
+874 NNNGLKNEPIYAQVNKKKTGQAASPEEPIYAQ

-894 AGQATSPEE
+894 TGQA
-903 PIYAQVA
+903 
-910 RKMSVKIDQLNEAA
+910 
-924 SAINRKIDRI
+924 
-934 NKIASA
+934 
-940 GKGVGGFSGAGQ
+940 
-952 SASPEEPIYAQVA
+952 ASPEESIYTQVA

-971 IDQLNESA
+971 IDQLNEATS
-979 SAINRKIDRINK
+979 K
-991 IASAGKGVGGF
+991 
-1002 SGAGQSASPEEPIY
+1002 
-1016 AQVAKKVRAKIDQLN
+1016 
-1031 ESASAINRKM
+1031 
-1041 DRINKIASAGKG
+1041 
-1053 VGGFRGAGQSA
+1053 
-1064 SPEEPIY
+1064 
-1071 AQVAKKVRAK
+1071 
-1081 IDQLNESA
+1081 
-1089 SAINRKMDRINKIA
+1089 
-1103 SAGKGVGGFSGAG
+1103 
-1116 QSASPE
+1116 
-1122 EPLYAQVA
+1122 
-1130 KKVRAKIDQLNESA
+1130 
-1144 SAINRKI
+1144 
-1151 DRINKIASAGKGV
+1151 
-1164 GGFRGAGQS
+1164 
-1173 ASPEEPIY
+1173 
-1181 AQVAKKVSAKIDQ
+1181 
-1194 LNESASAINRKMDR
+1194 
-1208 INKIASA
+1208 
-1215 GKGVGGFSGAG
+1215 
-1226 QSASPEEPLYAQVA
+1226 
-1240 KKVSA
+1240 
-1245 KIDQLNESASAIN
+1245 
-1258 RKIDR
+1258 
-1263 INKIASA
+1263 
-1270 GKGVGGFSGAG
+1270 
-1281 QSASPEEPLYAQV
+1281 
-1294 AKKVRAKIDQLN
+1294 
-1306 ESASAINRKMDRINK
+1306 
-1321 IASAGKGVGGFRG
+1321 
-1334 AGQSASPEEPLYAQ
+1334 
-1348 VAKKVSAK
+1348 
-1356 IDQLNESASAIN
+1356 
-1368 RKIDRINKI
+1368 
-1377 ASAGKGVGGF
+1377 
-1387 RGAGQSASP
+1387 
-1396 EEPLYAQ
+1396 
-1403 VAKKVRA
+1403 
-1410 KIDQLNE
+1410 
-1417 SASAI
+1417 
-1422 NRKIDRINKIA
+1422 
-1433 SAGKGVGGFRGAGQ
+1433 
-1447 SASPE
+1447 
-1452 EPLYAQVAKKVRAK
+1452 
-1466 IDQLNESAS
+1466 
-1475 AINRKIDRINKI
+1475 
-1487 ASAGKGVGGFSGA
+1487 
-1500 GQSASPEEPLY
+1500 
-1511 AQVAKKVRAKI
+1511 
-1522 DQLNESA
+1522 
-1529 SAINRKMDRINK
+1529 
-1541 IASAGKG
+1541 
-1548 VGGFRGA
+1548 
-1555 GQSASPEEPLY
+1555 
-1566 AQVAKKVSAKI
+1566 
-1577 DQLNES
+1577 
-1583 ASAINRKMD
+1583 
-1592 RINKIASAGKGVGGF
+1592 
-1607 RGAGQSASP
+1607 
-1616 EEPIYAQVAK
+1616 
-1626 KVSAKID
+1626 
-1633 QLNES
+1633 
-1638 ASAINR
+1638 
-1644 KMDRINKIASAGK
+1644 
-1657 GVGGFRGAGQSA
+1657 
-1669 SPEEPLYAQVAKKV
+1669 
-1683 SAKIDQLNES
+1683 
-1693 ASAINR
+1693 
-1699 KIDRINKIA
+1699 
-1708 SAGKGVGGFSGAG
+1708 
-1721 QSASPEEPIYAQVAK
+1721 
-1736 KVSAKID
+1736 
-1743 QLNESASAINRKI
+1743 INRKI

-1797 FSLRRSAAVNDLSK
+1797 FPLRRYAAVNDLSK
-1811 VGLSREQELTRRIG
+1811 VGLSREQELTSRIG

-1832 EAKAGHFDKLEQ
+1832 EAKTGHFGKLEQ

-1855 NALKLWVES
+1855 NAVNLWVES

-1888 SNVQSGTINEKATGM
+1888 SNVKNGAVNEKATGM

-1925 SAHLSEYDKIG
+1925 SIPLSDYDKIG

-1980 LMKANVEH
+1980 LMKAEH
-1988 GVKNTTK
+1988 GVKNINTK

>member
-11 TPDQTLNQTDFV
+11 TPDQTLNPTDFV
-23 PQRFINNLQAAF
+23 PQRFINNLQVAF

-41 VASFDPDQKPIVD
+41 VVSFDPDQKPIVD
-54 KNDRDNRQAFEKISQ
+54 KNDKDNRQAFEKISQ

-79 KNPTKKN
+79 KNPAKKN

-139 NTQQIQNFME
+139 NTQQIRNFME

-172 FAGIIIGNQIRSDE
+172 FAGIIIGNQIRSDQ

-194 FLKAR
+194 SLKER

-205 AEPTGGDWLDIFLS
+205 AEPSGGDWLDIFLS

-234 HQEPRPDFEQNI
+234 HQEPRPDFEQNL

-310 GSHSGIEP
+310 GGHSSIEP

-344 NQQGSNVATLINAH
+344 DQQGSNVATLINAH

-363 GLVIAGNENG
+363 GLIIAGNENG

-381 YKQDQL
+381 YKEDQL

-401 KVDFMEFLAQ
+401 KVDFMEFLAK

-423 KEKFQTEIG
+423 KEKFQTEIEY
-432 NFQKD
+432 FQKD
-437 RKAYLDALGSDHI
+437 RKAYLDALGNDHI

-505 FVDYSNFKYT
+505 FVNYSNFKYT
-515 NVSKSP
+515 NASKSP
-521 DKGLGATN
+521 DKGVGTTN

-587 KELVGKVS
+587 KELLGKVS
-595 NFNKAVAEAKNTG
+595 NFNQAVAEAKNTG

-627 ESLEKEVAKKLE
+627 EHLEKEVAKKLE

-790 DNLNQAVSETKLTGN
+790 ENLNQAVSETKLTGD

-822 LGKNSDLQFV
+822 QKNESFNVRKNSDLQFV
-832 RDGVRGTLVGNG
+832 RDSVRGTLVGNG
-844 LSKTEATTL
+844 LSKTEATKL
-853 TKNFSDIR
+853 SKNFSDIR

-867 LFGKSNN
+867 LFGKSNSD
-874 NNNGLKNNEEPIYAQ
+874 GLKNNEEPIYAQ

-894 AGQATSPEE
+894 SGQA
-903 PIYAQVA
+903 
-910 RKMSVKIDQLNEAA
+910 
-924 SAINRKIDRI
+924 
-934 NKIASA
+934 
-940 GKGVGGFSGAGQ
+940 
-952 SASPEEPIYAQVA
+952 ASPEEPIYAQVA

-971 IDQLNESA
+971 IDQLNEA
-979 SAINRKIDRINK
+979 T
-991 IASAGKGVGGF
+991 
-1002 SGAGQSASPEEPIY
+1002 
-1016 AQVAKKVRAKIDQLN
+1016 
-1031 ESASAINRKM
+1031 
-1041 DRINKIASAGKG
+1041 
-1053 VGGFRGAGQSA
+1053 
-1064 SPEEPIY
+1064 
-1071 AQVAKKVRAK
+1071 
-1081 IDQLNESA
+1081 
-1089 SAINRKMDRINKIA
+1089 
-1103 SAGKGVGGFSGAG
+1103 
-1116 QSASPE
+1116 
-1122 EPLYAQVA
+1122 
-1130 KKVRAKIDQLNESA
+1130 
-1144 SAINRKI
+1144 
-1151 DRINKIASAGKGV
+1151 
-1164 GGFRGAGQS
+1164 
-1173 ASPEEPIY
+1173 
-1181 AQVAKKVSAKIDQ
+1181 
-1194 LNESASAINRKMDR
+1194 
-1208 INKIASA
+1208 
-1215 GKGVGGFSGAG
+1215 
-1226 QSASPEEPLYAQVA
+1226 
-1240 KKVSA
+1240 
-1245 KIDQLNESASAIN
+1245 
-1258 RKIDR
+1258 
-1263 INKIASA
+1263 
-1270 GKGVGGFSGAG
+1270 
-1281 QSASPEEPLYAQV
+1281 
-1294 AKKVRAKIDQLN
+1294 
-1306 ESASAINRKMDRINK
+1306 
-1321 IASAGKGVGGFRG
+1321 
-1334 AGQSASPEEPLYAQ
+1334 
-1348 VAKKVSAK
+1348 
-1356 IDQLNESASAIN
+1356 
-1368 RKIDRINKI
+1368 
-1377 ASAGKGVGGF
+1377 
-1387 RGAGQSASP
+1387 
-1396 EEPLYAQ
+1396 
-1403 VAKKVRA
+1403 
-1410 KIDQLNE
+1410 
-1417 SASAI
+1417 
-1422 NRKIDRINKIA
+1422 
-1433 SAGKGVGGFRGAGQ
+1433 
-1447 SASPE
+1447 
-1452 EPLYAQVAKKVRAK
+1452 
-1466 IDQLNESAS
+1466 
-1475 AINRKIDRINKI
+1475 
-1487 ASAGKGVGGFSGA
+1487 
-1500 GQSASPEEPLY
+1500 
-1511 AQVAKKVRAKI
+1511 
-1522 DQLNESA
+1522 
-1529 SAINRKMDRINK
+1529 
-1541 IASAGKG
+1541 
-1548 VGGFRGA
+1548 
-1555 GQSASPEEPLY
+1555 
-1566 AQVAKKVSAKI
+1566 
-1577 DQLNES
+1577 
-1583 ASAINRKMD
+1583 
-1592 RINKIASAGKGVGGF
+1592 
-1607 RGAGQSASP
+1607 
-1616 EEPIYAQVAK
+1616 
-1626 KVSAKID
+1626 
-1633 QLNES
+1633 
-1638 ASAINR
+1638 
-1644 KMDRINKIASAGK
+1644 
-1657 GVGGFRGAGQSA
+1657 
-1669 SPEEPLYAQVAKKV
+1669 
-1683 SAKIDQLNES
+1683 
-1693 ASAINR
+1693 
-1699 KIDRINKIA
+1699 
-1708 SAGKGVGGFSGAG
+1708 
-1721 QSASPEEPIYAQVAK
+1721 
-1736 KVSAKID
+1736 
-1743 QLNESASAINRKI
+1743 SAINRKI

-1797 FSLRRSAAVNDLSK
+1797 FPLRRYAGVGDLSK

-1832 EAKAGHFDKLEQ
+1832 EAKTGHFGNLEQ

-1888 SNVQSGTINEKATGM
+1888 SNVQGGTINEKATGM

-1925 SAHLSEYDKIG
+1925 STHLSEYDKIG

-1959 KDIKSSFVQFLTNTF
+1959 KDIKSSFVQFLTNAF
-1974 STGSYS
+1974 STGAYN

-1988 GVKNTTK
+1988 GVKNTNTK
-1995 GGFQKS
+1995 SGFQKS

>member
-1 MTNETIDQTT
+1 MTNETIDQTI
-11 TPDQTLNQTDFV
+11 TPDQTPNQTDFV
-23 PQRFINNLQAAF
+23 PQRFINNLQVAF
-35 IKVDNA
+35 IKVDSA

-79 KNPTKKN
+79 KNPAKKN

-139 NTQQIQNFME
+139 NTQQIRNFME

-194 FLKAR
+194 SLKER

-205 AEPTGGDWLDIFLS
+205 AEPAGGDWLDIFLS

-234 HQEPRPDFEQNI
+234 NQEPRPDFEQNL

-269 FSKFTLGD
+269 FFKFTLGD

-310 GSHSGIEP
+310 GGHSSIEP

-344 NQQGSNVATLINAH
+344 NQQGNNVATLINAH

-363 GLVIAGNENG
+363 GLIIAGNEDG

-381 YKQDQL
+381 YKEDQL

-437 RKAYLDALGSDHI
+437 RKAYLDALGNDHI

-467 GNGEVSYTL
+467 SNGEVSYTL

-505 FVDYSNFKYT
+505 FVNYSNFKYT
-515 NVSKSP
+515 NASKSP
-521 DKGLGATN
+521 DKGVGATN

-534 EANFS
+534 EANLS

-587 KELVGKVS
+587 KEMVGKVS

-608 NYDEVKKAQ
+608 NYDGVKKAQ

-627 ESLEKEVAKKLE
+627 EHLEKEVAKKLE

-664 INKEASKEA
+664 INQEASKEA

-678 DPNLKGVRSELS
+678 DPNLKGIRSELS

-790 DNLNQAVSETKLTGN
+790 ENLNQAVSETKLTGD

-822 LGKNSDLQFV
+822 QKNESFNVGKNSDLQSV
-832 RDGVRGTLVGNG
+832 RDSVRGTLVGNG
-844 LSKTEATTL
+844 LSKTEATKL
-853 TKNFSDIR
+853 SKNFSDIR

-874 NNNGLKNNEEPIYAQ
+874 NNNGLKNNEEPIYAK

-894 AGQATSPEE
+894 TGQAT
-903 PIYAQVA
+903 
-910 RKMSVKIDQLNEAA
+910 
-924 SAINRKIDRI
+924 
-934 NKIASA
+934 
-940 GKGVGGFSGAGQ
+940 
-952 SASPEEPIYAQVA
+952 SPEEPIYAQVA

-971 IDQLNESA
+971 IDQLNEA
-979 SAINRKIDRINK
+979 TSAINRKIDRINK
-991 IASAGKGVGGF
+991 IASAGKGMGGF
-1002 SGAGQSASPEEPIY
+1002 SGAG
-1016 AQVAKKVRAKIDQLN
+1016 R
-1031 ESASAINRKM
+1031 
-1041 DRINKIASAGKG
+1041 
-1053 VGGFRGAGQSA
+1053 
-1064 SPEEPIY
+1064 
-1071 AQVAKKVRAK
+1071 
-1081 IDQLNESA
+1081 
-1089 SAINRKMDRINKIA
+1089 
-1103 SAGKGVGGFSGAG
+1103 
-1116 QSASPE
+1116 
-1122 EPLYAQVA
+1122 
-1130 KKVRAKIDQLNESA
+1130 
-1144 SAINRKI
+1144 
-1151 DRINKIASAGKGV
+1151 
-1164 GGFRGAGQS
+1164 
-1173 ASPEEPIY
+1173 
-1181 AQVAKKVSAKIDQ
+1181 
-1194 LNESASAINRKMDR
+1194 
-1208 INKIASA
+1208 
-1215 GKGVGGFSGAG
+1215 
-1226 QSASPEEPLYAQVA
+1226 
-1240 KKVSA
+1240 
-1245 KIDQLNESASAIN
+1245 
-1258 RKIDR
+1258 
-1263 INKIASA
+1263 
-1270 GKGVGGFSGAG
+1270 
-1281 QSASPEEPLYAQV
+1281 
-1294 AKKVRAKIDQLN
+1294 
-1306 ESASAINRKMDRINK
+1306 
-1321 IASAGKGVGGFRG
+1321 
-1334 AGQSASPEEPLYAQ
+1334 
-1348 VAKKVSAK
+1348 
-1356 IDQLNESASAIN
+1356 
-1368 RKIDRINKI
+1368 
-1377 ASAGKGVGGF
+1377 
-1387 RGAGQSASP
+1387 
-1396 EEPLYAQ
+1396 
-1403 VAKKVRA
+1403 
-1410 KIDQLNE
+1410 
-1417 SASAI
+1417 
-1422 NRKIDRINKIA
+1422 
-1433 SAGKGVGGFRGAGQ
+1433 
-1447 SASPE
+1447 
-1452 EPLYAQVAKKVRAK
+1452 
-1466 IDQLNESAS
+1466 
-1475 AINRKIDRINKI
+1475 
-1487 ASAGKGVGGFSGA
+1487 
-1500 GQSASPEEPLY
+1500 
-1511 AQVAKKVRAKI
+1511 
-1522 DQLNESA
+1522 
-1529 SAINRKMDRINK
+1529 
-1541 IASAGKG
+1541 
-1548 VGGFRGA
+1548 
-1555 GQSASPEEPLY
+1555 
-1566 AQVAKKVSAKI
+1566 
-1577 DQLNES
+1577 
-1583 ASAINRKMD
+1583 
-1592 RINKIASAGKGVGGF
+1592 
-1607 RGAGQSASP
+1607 
-1616 EEPIYAQVAK
+1616 
-1626 KVSAKID
+1626 
-1633 QLNES
+1633 
-1638 ASAINR
+1638 
-1644 KMDRINKIASAGK
+1644 
-1657 GVGGFRGAGQSA
+1657 
-1669 SPEEPLYAQVAKKV
+1669 
-1683 SAKIDQLNES
+1683 
-1693 ASAINR
+1693 
-1699 KIDRINKIA
+1699 
-1708 SAGKGVGGFSGAG
+1708 
-1721 QSASPEEPIYAQVAK
+1721 
-1736 KVSAKID
+1736 
-1743 QLNESASAINRKI
+1743 
-1756 DRINKI
+1756 
-1762 ASAGKGVGGFSGAG
+1762 
-1776 QSASPEPIYATID
+1776 SASPEPIYATID

-1797 FSLRRSAAVNDLSK
+1797 FPLRRYAAVNDLSK

-1832 EAKAGHFDKLEQ
+1832 EAKIGHFDKLEQ

-1855 NALKLWVES
+1855 NAVKLWVES
-1864 AKQVPTGLQAKLDN
+1864 AKQVPTSLQAKLDN

-1888 SNVQSGTINEKATGM
+1888 SNVQSGAINEKVTGM

-1925 SAHLSEYDKIG
+1925 SAPLSEYDKIG

-1980 LMKANVEH
+1980 LIKANVEH

-1995 GGFQKS
+1995 SGFQKS

>member
-11 TPDQTLNQTDFV
+11 TPDQTPSQTDFV
-23 PQRFINNLQAAF
+23 PQRFINNLQVAF
-35 IKVDNA
+35 LKVDSA

-54 KNDRDNRQAFEKISQ
+54 KNDKDNRQAFEKISQ

-79 KNPTKKN
+79 KNPAKKN

-94 KSNDLINKDNLIAVD
+94 KSNDLINKDNLIAVN

-139 NTQQIQNFME
+139 NTRQIRNFME

-172 FAGIIIGNQIRSDE
+172 FAGIIIGNQIRSDQ

-194 FLKAR
+194 SLKER

-205 AEPTGGDWLDIFLS
+205 AEPAGDWLDIFLS

-234 HQEPRPDFEQNI
+234 HQEPRPDFEQNL

-310 GSHSGIEP
+310 GGHSNIEP

-344 NQQGSNVATLINAH
+344 NQQGGNVATLINAH

-363 GLVIAGNENG
+363 GLVIAGNEDG

-381 YKQDQL
+381 YKEDQL
-387 TGLKQALSQEEIQN
+387 TGLKQAMSQEEIQN
-401 KVDFMEFLAQ
+401 KVDFMEFLAK

-423 KEKFQTEIG
+423 KEKFQTEIEY
-432 NFQKD
+432 FQKD
-437 RKAYLDALGSDHI
+437 RKAYLDALGNDHI

-485 ALDGET
+485 ALDRET
-491 KTTLQGSLKYDGVM
+491 KTTLQGNLKYDGMM

-515 NVSKSP
+515 NASKSP
-521 DKGLGATN
+521 DKGVGTTN

-559 RDLEDKLWA
+559 RDLEDKLLA

-587 KELVGKVS
+587 KEMVGKVS
-595 NFNKAVAEAKNTG
+595 NFNQAVAEAKNTG

-627 ESLEKEVAKKLE
+627 EHLEKEVAKKLE

-790 DNLNQAVSETKLTGN
+790 DNLNQAVSETKLTGD

-822 LGKNSDLQFV
+822 QKNESFNVGKNSDLQSV
-832 RDGVRGTLVGNG
+832 RDSVRGTLVGNG
-844 LSKTEATTL
+844 LSKTEATKL
-853 TKNFSDIR
+853 SKNFSDIR

-867 LFGKSNN
+867 LFGKSNS
-874 NNNGLKNNEEPIYAQ
+874 NGLKNNEEPIYAQ

-894 AGQATSPEE
+894 AGQA
-903 PIYAQVA
+903 
-910 RKMSVKIDQLNEAA
+910 
-924 SAINRKIDRI
+924 
-934 NKIASA
+934 
-940 GKGVGGFSGAGQ
+940 
-952 SASPEEPIYAQVA
+952 ASPEEPIYAQVA
-965 KKVSAK
+965 KKVNA
-971 IDQLNESA
+971 
-979 SAINRKIDRINK
+979 RIDRLNK
-991 IASAGKGVGGF
+991 IASTINAKVDQLNKTASASKGVGGF
-1002 SGAGQSASPEEPIY
+1002 SGAGRSASPE
-1016 AQVAKKVRAKIDQLN
+1016 
-1031 ESASAINRKM
+1031 
-1041 DRINKIASAGKG
+1041 
-1053 VGGFRGAGQSA
+1053 
-1064 SPEEPIY
+1064 
-1071 AQVAKKVRAK
+1071 
-1081 IDQLNESA
+1081 
-1089 SAINRKMDRINKIA
+1089 
-1103 SAGKGVGGFSGAG
+1103 
-1116 QSASPE
+1116 
-1122 EPLYAQVA
+1122 
-1130 KKVRAKIDQLNESA
+1130 
-1144 SAINRKI
+1144 
-1151 DRINKIASAGKGV
+1151 
-1164 GGFRGAGQS
+1164 
-1173 ASPEEPIY
+1173 
-1181 AQVAKKVSAKIDQ
+1181 
-1194 LNESASAINRKMDR
+1194 
-1208 INKIASA
+1208 
-1215 GKGVGGFSGAG
+1215 
-1226 QSASPEEPLYAQVA
+1226 
-1240 KKVSA
+1240 
-1245 KIDQLNESASAIN
+1245 
-1258 RKIDR
+1258 
-1263 INKIASA
+1263 
-1270 GKGVGGFSGAG
+1270 
-1281 QSASPEEPLYAQV
+1281 
-1294 AKKVRAKIDQLN
+1294 
-1306 ESASAINRKMDRINK
+1306 
-1321 IASAGKGVGGFRG
+1321 
-1334 AGQSASPEEPLYAQ
+1334 
-1348 VAKKVSAK
+1348 
-1356 IDQLNESASAIN
+1356 
-1368 RKIDRINKI
+1368 
-1377 ASAGKGVGGF
+1377 
-1387 RGAGQSASP
+1387 
-1396 EEPLYAQ
+1396 
-1403 VAKKVRA
+1403 
-1410 KIDQLNE
+1410 
-1417 SASAI
+1417 
-1422 NRKIDRINKIA
+1422 
-1433 SAGKGVGGFRGAGQ
+1433 
-1447 SASPE
+1447 
-1452 EPLYAQVAKKVRAK
+1452 
-1466 IDQLNESAS
+1466 
-1475 AINRKIDRINKI
+1475 
-1487 ASAGKGVGGFSGA
+1487 
-1500 GQSASPEEPLY
+1500 
-1511 AQVAKKVRAKI
+1511 
-1522 DQLNESA
+1522 
-1529 SAINRKMDRINK
+1529 
-1541 IASAGKG
+1541 
-1548 VGGFRGA
+1548 
-1555 GQSASPEEPLY
+1555 
-1566 AQVAKKVSAKI
+1566 
-1577 DQLNES
+1577 
-1583 ASAINRKMD
+1583 
-1592 RINKIASAGKGVGGF
+1592 
-1607 RGAGQSASP
+1607 
-1616 EEPIYAQVAK
+1616 
-1626 KVSAKID
+1626 
-1633 QLNES
+1633 
-1638 ASAINR
+1638 
-1644 KMDRINKIASAGK
+1644 
-1657 GVGGFRGAGQSA
+1657 
-1669 SPEEPLYAQVAKKV
+1669 
-1683 SAKIDQLNES
+1683 
-1693 ASAINR
+1693 
-1699 KIDRINKIA
+1699 
-1708 SAGKGVGGFSGAG
+1708 
-1721 QSASPEEPIYAQVAK
+1721 
-1736 KVSAKID
+1736 
-1743 QLNESASAINRKI
+1743 
-1756 DRINKI
+1756 
-1762 ASAGKGVGGFSGAG
+1762 
-1776 QSASPEPIYATID
+1776 EPIYATID

-1797 FSLRRSAAVNDLSK
+1797 FPLRRYAGVGDLSK

-1832 EAKAGHFDKLEQ
+1832 EAKTGHFDNLEQ

-1888 SNVQSGTINEKATGM
+1888 SNIKNGTVNEKATGM

-1946 DSFKFSTKLNNAV
+1946 DSFKFSTKLNNDV

-1974 STGSYS
+1974 SAGSYS
-1980 LMKANVEH
+1980 LAKANVEL
-1988 GVKNTTK
+1988 GVKNINTK
-1995 GGFQKS
+1995 SGFQKS

>member
-11 TPDQTLNQTDFV
+11 TPDQTLNPTDFV
-23 PQRFINNLQAAF
+23 PQRFINNLQVAF
-35 IKVDNA
+35 LKVDNA
-41 VASFDPDQKPIVD
+41 VASYDPDQKPIVD
-54 KNDRDNRQAFEKISQ
+54 KNDRDNRQAFKKISQ

-94 KSNDLINKDNLIAVD
+94 KSNDLINKDNLIAVN

-139 NTQQIQNFME
+139 DTQQIRNFME

-172 FAGIIIGNQIRSDE
+172 FAGIIIGNQIRSDQ

-194 FLKAR
+194 SLKER

-205 AEPTGGDWLDIFLS
+205 AEPAGDWLDIFLS

-234 HQEPRPDFEQNI
+234 HQEPRPDFEQNL

-269 FSKFTLGD
+269 LFKFTFGD
-277 MEMLDV
+277 VEMLDV

-310 GSHSGIEP
+310 GSHSSIEP

-344 NQQGSNVATLINAH
+344 DQQGSNVATLINAH
-358 LNNGS
+358 LHNGS

-381 YKQDQL
+381 YKEDQL
-387 TGLKQALSQEEIQN
+387 TGLKQAMSQEEIQN
-401 KVDFMEFLAQ
+401 KVDFMEFLAK
-411 NNAKLDNLSEKE
+411 NNAKLDNLSKEE

-437 RKAYLDALGSDHI
+437 RKAYLDALGNDHI

-467 GNGEVSYTL
+467 GDREVSYTL

-505 FVDYSNFKYT
+505 FVNYSNFKYT
-515 NVSKSP
+515 NASKSP
-521 DKGLGATN
+521 DKGVGATN

-547 NLNNLAITNYIR
+547 NLNNLAITSYIR

-568 KGLSPQ
+568 KALSPQ

-587 KELVGKVS
+587 KELVGKVV
-595 NFNKAVAEAKNTG
+595 NFNQAVAEAKNTG

-627 ESLEKEVAKKLE
+627 EHLEKEVAKKLE

-673 RAAAF
+673 RVVAF
-678 DPNLKGVRSELS
+678 DSNLKGVRSELS

-754 FKNGKNKDFSKVTQA
+754 FKNGKNNDFSKVTQA

-790 DNLNQAVSETKLTGN
+790 DNLNQAVSETKLTGD
-805 FSKVEQ
+805 FSKIEQ
-811 ALAELKNLSLD
+811 ALAELKSLSLD
-822 LGKNSDLQFV
+822 QKNESFNVGKNSDLQFV
-832 RDGVRGTLVGNG
+832 RDSVRGTLVGNG
-844 LSKTEATTL
+844 LSKTEATKL
-853 TKNFSDIR
+853 SKNFSDIR

-867 LFGKSNN
+867 LFGKSNS
-874 NNNGLKNNEEPIYAQ
+874 NGLKNNEEPIYAQ

-894 AGQATSPEE
+894 TGQATSPEE

-910 RKMSVKIDQLNEAA
+910 KKVSAKIDQLNEATL
-924 SAINRKIDRI
+924 AINRKIDRI

-940 GKGVGGFSGAGQ
+940 GKGVGGFSGAGR
-952 SASPEEPIYAQVA
+952 SASPE
-965 KKVSAK
+965 
-971 IDQLNESA
+971 
-979 SAINRKIDRINK
+979 
-991 IASAGKGVGGF
+991 
-1002 SGAGQSASPEEPIY
+1002 
-1016 AQVAKKVRAKIDQLN
+1016 
-1031 ESASAINRKM
+1031 
-1041 DRINKIASAGKG
+1041 
-1053 VGGFRGAGQSA
+1053 
-1064 SPEEPIY
+1064 
-1071 AQVAKKVRAK
+1071 
-1081 IDQLNESA
+1081 
-1089 SAINRKMDRINKIA
+1089 
-1103 SAGKGVGGFSGAG
+1103 
-1116 QSASPE
+1116 
-1122 EPLYAQVA
+1122 
-1130 KKVRAKIDQLNESA
+1130 
-1144 SAINRKI
+1144 
-1151 DRINKIASAGKGV
+1151 
-1164 GGFRGAGQS
+1164 
-1173 ASPEEPIY
+1173 
-1181 AQVAKKVSAKIDQ
+1181 
-1194 LNESASAINRKMDR
+1194 
-1208 INKIASA
+1208 
-1215 GKGVGGFSGAG
+1215 
-1226 QSASPEEPLYAQVA
+1226 
-1240 KKVSA
+1240 
-1245 KIDQLNESASAIN
+1245 
-1258 RKIDR
+1258 
-1263 INKIASA
+1263 
-1270 GKGVGGFSGAG
+1270 
-1281 QSASPEEPLYAQV
+1281 
-1294 AKKVRAKIDQLN
+1294 
-1306 ESASAINRKMDRINK
+1306 
-1321 IASAGKGVGGFRG
+1321 
-1334 AGQSASPEEPLYAQ
+1334 
-1348 VAKKVSAK
+1348 
-1356 IDQLNESASAIN
+1356 
-1368 RKIDRINKI
+1368 
-1377 ASAGKGVGGF
+1377 
-1387 RGAGQSASP
+1387 
-1396 EEPLYAQ
+1396 
-1403 VAKKVRA
+1403 
-1410 KIDQLNE
+1410 
-1417 SASAI
+1417 
-1422 NRKIDRINKIA
+1422 
-1433 SAGKGVGGFRGAGQ
+1433 
-1447 SASPE
+1447 
-1452 EPLYAQVAKKVRAK
+1452 
-1466 IDQLNESAS
+1466 
-1475 AINRKIDRINKI
+1475 
-1487 ASAGKGVGGFSGA
+1487 
-1500 GQSASPEEPLY
+1500 
-1511 AQVAKKVRAKI
+1511 
-1522 DQLNESA
+1522 
-1529 SAINRKMDRINK
+1529 
-1541 IASAGKG
+1541 
-1548 VGGFRGA
+1548 
-1555 GQSASPEEPLY
+1555 
-1566 AQVAKKVSAKI
+1566 
-1577 DQLNES
+1577 
-1583 ASAINRKMD
+1583 
-1592 RINKIASAGKGVGGF
+1592 
-1607 RGAGQSASP
+1607 
-1616 EEPIYAQVAK
+1616 
-1626 KVSAKID
+1626 
-1633 QLNES
+1633 
-1638 ASAINR
+1638 
-1644 KMDRINKIASAGK
+1644 
-1657 GVGGFRGAGQSA
+1657 
-1669 SPEEPLYAQVAKKV
+1669 
-1683 SAKIDQLNES
+1683 
-1693 ASAINR
+1693 
-1699 KIDRINKIA
+1699 
-1708 SAGKGVGGFSGAG
+1708 
-1721 QSASPEEPIYAQVAK
+1721 
-1736 KVSAKID
+1736 
-1743 QLNESASAINRKI
+1743 
-1756 DRINKI
+1756 
-1762 ASAGKGVGGFSGAG
+1762 
-1776 QSASPEPIYATID
+1776 EPIYATID

-1797 FSLRRSAAVNDLSK
+1797 FPLRRYAGVNDLSK

-1825 DLNQAVS
+1825 DLSQAVS
-1832 EAKAGHFDKLEQ
+1832 EAKTGHFGNLEQ

-1855 NALKLWVES
+1855 NAVNLWVGS
-1864 AKQVPTGLQAKLDN
+1864 AKQVPTSLQAKLDN
-1878 YATNSHTRIN
+1878 YATNSHTCIN
-1888 SNVQSGTINEKATGM
+1888 SNVKNGTINEKATGM

-1912 KLVNDK
+1912 KLVQDK

-1946 DSFKFSTKLNNAV
+1946 DSFKFSTKLNSAI
-1959 KDIKSSFVQFLTNTF
+1959 KDIKSNFAQFLTNTF
-1974 STGSYS
+1974 SQGSYN

-1988 GVKNTTK
+1988 GVKNTNTK
-1995 GGFQKS
+1995 SGFQKS

>member
-11 TPDQTLNQTDFV
+11 TPDQTPSQTDFV
-23 PQRFINNLQAAF
+23 PQRFINNLQVAF
-35 IKVDNA
+35 LKVDNA

-79 KNPTKKN
+79 KNPAKKN

-109 SSVDSFKK
+109 SSVESFKK

-139 NTQQIQNFME
+139 NTQQIRNFME

-172 FAGIIIGNQIRSDE
+172 FAGIIIGNQIRSDQ

-194 FLKAR
+194 SLKER

-205 AEPTGGDWLDIFLS
+205 AEPAGGDWLDIFLS

-234 HQEPRPDFEQNI
+234 NQEPRPDFEQNL

-269 FSKFTLGD
+269 FFKFTLGD
-277 MEMLDV
+277 VEMLDV

-310 GSHSGIEP
+310 GSHSSIEP

-344 NQQGSNVATLINAH
+344 DQQGSNVATLINAH
-358 LNNGS
+358 LHNGS
-363 GLVIAGNENG
+363 GLVIVGNENG

-381 YKQDQL
+381 YKEDQL

-401 KVDFMEFLAQ
+401 KVDFMEFLAK

-423 KEKFQTEIG
+423 KEKFQTEIE

-437 RKAYLDALGSDHI
+437 RKAYLDALGNDHV

-515 NVSKSP
+515 NASKSP
-521 DKGLGATN
+521 DKGVGATN

-587 KELVGKVS
+587 KEMVGKVS
-595 NFNKAVAEAKNTG
+595 NFNQAVAEAKNTG
-608 NYDEVKKAQ
+608 NYDGVKKAQ

-627 ESLEKEVAKKLE
+627 EHLEKEVAKKLE

-678 DPNLKGVRSELS
+678 DPNLKGIRSELS

-710 KNGKNNDFSKAEE
+710 KNGKNKDFSKAEE

-790 DNLNQAVSETKLTGN
+790 DNLNQAVSETKLTGD

-811 ALAELKNLSLD
+811 ALAELKSLSLD
-822 LGKNSDLQFV
+822 QKNDFNVGKNSDLQKSV
-832 RDGVRGTLVGNG
+832 KNGVNGTLVGNG

-867 LFGKSNN
+867 LFGKFNSN
-874 NNNGLKNNEEPIYAQ
+874 NNNGLKNSDEPIYAQ

-894 AGQATSPEE
+894 AGQAASPEE

-910 RKMSVKIDQLNEAA
+910 KKVSAKIDQLNEAT

-940 GKGVGGFSGAGQ
+940 GKGVGGFSGAG
-952 SASPEEPIYAQVA
+952 
-965 KKVSAK
+965 
-971 IDQLNESA
+971 
-979 SAINRKIDRINK
+979 R
-991 IASAGKGVGGF
+991 
-1002 SGAGQSASPEEPIY
+1002 
-1016 AQVAKKVRAKIDQLN
+1016 
-1031 ESASAINRKM
+1031 
-1041 DRINKIASAGKG
+1041 
-1053 VGGFRGAGQSA
+1053 
-1064 SPEEPIY
+1064 
-1071 AQVAKKVRAK
+1071 
-1081 IDQLNESA
+1081 
-1089 SAINRKMDRINKIA
+1089 
-1103 SAGKGVGGFSGAG
+1103 
-1116 QSASPE
+1116 
-1122 EPLYAQVA
+1122 
-1130 KKVRAKIDQLNESA
+1130 
-1144 SAINRKI
+1144 
-1151 DRINKIASAGKGV
+1151 
-1164 GGFRGAGQS
+1164 
-1173 ASPEEPIY
+1173 
-1181 AQVAKKVSAKIDQ
+1181 
-1194 LNESASAINRKMDR
+1194 
-1208 INKIASA
+1208 
-1215 GKGVGGFSGAG
+1215 
-1226 QSASPEEPLYAQVA
+1226 
-1240 KKVSA
+1240 
-1245 KIDQLNESASAIN
+1245 
-1258 RKIDR
+1258 
-1263 INKIASA
+1263 
-1270 GKGVGGFSGAG
+1270 
-1281 QSASPEEPLYAQV
+1281 
-1294 AKKVRAKIDQLN
+1294 
-1306 ESASAINRKMDRINK
+1306 
-1321 IASAGKGVGGFRG
+1321 
-1334 AGQSASPEEPLYAQ
+1334 
-1348 VAKKVSAK
+1348 
-1356 IDQLNESASAIN
+1356 
-1368 RKIDRINKI
+1368 
-1377 ASAGKGVGGF
+1377 
-1387 RGAGQSASP
+1387 
-1396 EEPLYAQ
+1396 
-1403 VAKKVRA
+1403 
-1410 KIDQLNE
+1410 
-1417 SASAI
+1417 
-1422 NRKIDRINKIA
+1422 
-1433 SAGKGVGGFRGAGQ
+1433 
-1447 SASPE
+1447 
-1452 EPLYAQVAKKVRAK
+1452 
-1466 IDQLNESAS
+1466 
-1475 AINRKIDRINKI
+1475 
-1487 ASAGKGVGGFSGA
+1487 
-1500 GQSASPEEPLY
+1500 
-1511 AQVAKKVRAKI
+1511 
-1522 DQLNESA
+1522 
-1529 SAINRKMDRINK
+1529 
-1541 IASAGKG
+1541 
-1548 VGGFRGA
+1548 
-1555 GQSASPEEPLY
+1555 
-1566 AQVAKKVSAKI
+1566 
-1577 DQLNES
+1577 
-1583 ASAINRKMD
+1583 
-1592 RINKIASAGKGVGGF
+1592 
-1607 RGAGQSASP
+1607 
-1616 EEPIYAQVAK
+1616 
-1626 KVSAKID
+1626 
-1633 QLNES
+1633 
-1638 ASAINR
+1638 
-1644 KMDRINKIASAGK
+1644 
-1657 GVGGFRGAGQSA
+1657 
-1669 SPEEPLYAQVAKKV
+1669 
-1683 SAKIDQLNES
+1683 
-1693 ASAINR
+1693 
-1699 KIDRINKIA
+1699 
-1708 SAGKGVGGFSGAG
+1708 
-1721 QSASPEEPIYAQVAK
+1721 
-1736 KVSAKID
+1736 
-1743 QLNESASAINRKI
+1743 
-1756 DRINKI
+1756 
-1762 ASAGKGVGGFSGAG
+1762 
-1776 QSASPEPIYATID
+1776 SASPEPIYATID

-1797 FSLRRSAAVNDLSK
+1797 FSLRRSAGVDDLSK

-1832 EAKAGHFDKLEQ
+1832 EAKTGHFDNLEQ

-1888 SNVQSGTINEKATGM
+1888 SNVQDGAINEKATGM

-1995 GGFQKS
+1995 SGFQKS

>member
-11 TPDQTLNQTDFV
+11 TPDQTTNQTDFV
-23 PQRFINNLQAAF
+23 PQRFINNLQVAF
-35 IKVDNA
+35 IKVNSA

-79 KNPTKKN
+79 KNPAKKN

-109 SSVDSFKK
+109 SSVESFKK

-139 NTQQIQNFME
+139 NTQQIRNFME
-149 NIIQPPISDD
+149 NVIQPPISDD

-172 FAGIIIGNQIRSDE
+172 FAGIIIGNQIRSDQ

-194 FLKAR
+194 SLKER

-205 AEPTGGDWLDIFLS
+205 AEPAGGDWLDIFLS

-234 HQEPRPDFEQNI
+234 HQEPRPDFEQNL

-269 FSKFTLGD
+269 FFKFTLGD
-277 MEMLDV
+277 VEMLDV

-310 GSHSGIEP
+310 GSHSNIEP

-344 NQQGSNVATLINAH
+344 NQQGNNVATLINAH

-363 GLVIAGNENG
+363 GLIIAGNEDG

-381 YKQDQL
+381 YKEDQL
-387 TGLKQALSQEEIQN
+387 TGLKQAMSQEEIQN
-401 KVDFMEFLAQ
+401 KVDFMEFLAR

-423 KEKFQTEIG
+423 KEKFQTEIE

-437 RKAYLDALGSDHI
+437 RKAYLDALGNDHI

-467 GNGEVSYTL
+467 GNGELSYTL

-505 FVDYSNFKYT
+505 FVNYSNFKYT
-515 NVSKSP
+515 NASKSP
-521 DKGLGATN
+521 NKGLGATN

-539 KVAVFNLP
+539 KVAVFDLP

-587 KELVGKVS
+587 KELVVKVS

-608 NYDEVKKAQ
+608 NYDGVKKAQ

-627 ESLEKEVAKKLE
+627 EHLEKEVAKKLE

-673 RAAAF
+673 RVAAF

-730 SVKDLGINP
+730 SVKDLGINL

-775 SIKDVIINQKITDKV
+775 SIKDVIINQKIRDKA
-790 DNLNQAVSETKLTGN
+790 DNLNQAVLEAKLTGN

-822 LGKNSDLQFV
+822 LGKNSDLQKSV
-832 RDGVRGTLVGNG
+832 KNSVNGTLVGNG

-861 KELSEK
+861 KELNEK
-867 LFGKSNN
+867 LFGNSNN
-874 NNNGLKNNEEPIYAQ
+874 NNNGLKNEPIYAK

-894 AGQATSPEE
+894 AGQAASPEE

-910 RKMSVKIDQLNEAA
+910 KKVSAKIDQLNEAT

-940 GKGVGGFSGAGQ
+940 GKGVGGFSGAG
-952 SASPEEPIYAQVA
+952 
-965 KKVSAK
+965 
-971 IDQLNESA
+971 
-979 SAINRKIDRINK
+979 R
-991 IASAGKGVGGF
+991 
-1002 SGAGQSASPEEPIY
+1002 
-1016 AQVAKKVRAKIDQLN
+1016 
-1031 ESASAINRKM
+1031 
-1041 DRINKIASAGKG
+1041 
-1053 VGGFRGAGQSA
+1053 
-1064 SPEEPIY
+1064 
-1071 AQVAKKVRAK
+1071 
-1081 IDQLNESA
+1081 
-1089 SAINRKMDRINKIA
+1089 
-1103 SAGKGVGGFSGAG
+1103 
-1116 QSASPE
+1116 
-1122 EPLYAQVA
+1122 
-1130 KKVRAKIDQLNESA
+1130 
-1144 SAINRKI
+1144 
-1151 DRINKIASAGKGV
+1151 
-1164 GGFRGAGQS
+1164 
-1173 ASPEEPIY
+1173 
-1181 AQVAKKVSAKIDQ
+1181 
-1194 LNESASAINRKMDR
+1194 
-1208 INKIASA
+1208 
-1215 GKGVGGFSGAG
+1215 
-1226 QSASPEEPLYAQVA
+1226 
-1240 KKVSA
+1240 
-1245 KIDQLNESASAIN
+1245 
-1258 RKIDR
+1258 
-1263 INKIASA
+1263 
-1270 GKGVGGFSGAG
+1270 
-1281 QSASPEEPLYAQV
+1281 
-1294 AKKVRAKIDQLN
+1294 
-1306 ESASAINRKMDRINK
+1306 
-1321 IASAGKGVGGFRG
+1321 
-1334 AGQSASPEEPLYAQ
+1334 
-1348 VAKKVSAK
+1348 
-1356 IDQLNESASAIN
+1356 
-1368 RKIDRINKI
+1368 
-1377 ASAGKGVGGF
+1377 
-1387 RGAGQSASP
+1387 
-1396 EEPLYAQ
+1396 
-1403 VAKKVRA
+1403 
-1410 KIDQLNE
+1410 
-1417 SASAI
+1417 
-1422 NRKIDRINKIA
+1422 
-1433 SAGKGVGGFRGAGQ
+1433 
-1447 SASPE
+1447 
-1452 EPLYAQVAKKVRAK
+1452 
-1466 IDQLNESAS
+1466 
-1475 AINRKIDRINKI
+1475 
-1487 ASAGKGVGGFSGA
+1487 
-1500 GQSASPEEPLY
+1500 
-1511 AQVAKKVRAKI
+1511 
-1522 DQLNESA
+1522 
-1529 SAINRKMDRINK
+1529 
-1541 IASAGKG
+1541 
-1548 VGGFRGA
+1548 
-1555 GQSASPEEPLY
+1555 
-1566 AQVAKKVSAKI
+1566 
-1577 DQLNES
+1577 
-1583 ASAINRKMD
+1583 
-1592 RINKIASAGKGVGGF
+1592 
-1607 RGAGQSASP
+1607 
-1616 EEPIYAQVAK
+1616 
-1626 KVSAKID
+1626 
-1633 QLNES
+1633 
-1638 ASAINR
+1638 
-1644 KMDRINKIASAGK
+1644 
-1657 GVGGFRGAGQSA
+1657 
-1669 SPEEPLYAQVAKKV
+1669 
-1683 SAKIDQLNES
+1683 
-1693 ASAINR
+1693 
-1699 KIDRINKIA
+1699 
-1708 SAGKGVGGFSGAG
+1708 
-1721 QSASPEEPIYAQVAK
+1721 
-1736 KVSAKID
+1736 
-1743 QLNESASAINRKI
+1743 
-1756 DRINKI
+1756 
-1762 ASAGKGVGGFSGAG
+1762 
-1776 QSASPEPIYATID
+1776 SASPEPIYATID
-1789 FDEANQAG
+1789 FDETNQAG
-1797 FSLRRSAAVNDLSK
+1797 FPLRRSAAVNDLSK

-1832 EAKAGHFDKLEQ
+1832 EAKIGHFDKLEQ

-1855 NALKLWVES
+1855 NALKLWAES
-1864 AKQVPTGLQAKLDN
+1864 TKQVPTSLQAKLDN

-1888 SNVQSGTINEKATGM
+1888 SNVQDGTINEKATGM

-1980 LMKANVEH
+1980 LMKANAEH

-1995 GGFQKS
+1995 SGFQKS

>member
-11 TPDQTLNQTDFV
+11 TPDQTPNQTDFV
-23 PQRFINNLQAAF
+23 PQRFINNLQVAF
-35 IKVDNA
+35 LKVDDA

-79 KNPTKKN
+79 KNPAKKN

-139 NTQQIQNFME
+139 NTQQIRNFME

-172 FAGIIIGNQIRSDE
+172 FAGIIIGNQIRSDQ

-194 FLKAR
+194 SLKAR

-205 AEPTGGDWLDIFLS
+205 AEPAGDWLDIFLS
-219 FVFNKKQSSDLKETL
+219 LVFNKKQSSDLKETL

-251 DIQGL
+251 NIQGL

-277 MEMLDV
+277 VEMLDV

-310 GSHSGIEP
+310 GGHSSIEP

-344 NQQGSNVATLINAH
+344 DQQGNNVATLINAH

-363 GLVIAGNENG
+363 GLVIAGNEDG

-381 YKQDQL
+381 YKEDQL
-387 TGLKQALSQEEIQN
+387 TGLKQAMSQEEIQN
-401 KVDFMEFLAQ
+401 KVDFMEFLAK

-437 RKAYLDALGSDHI
+437 RKAYLDALGNDHV

-455 KDPKHLALVTEF
+455 KDLKHLALVTEF

-485 ALDGET
+485 ALDGEV

-515 NVSKSP
+515 NASKSP
-521 DKGLGATN
+521 DKGVGTTN

-559 RDLEDKLWA
+559 RDLEDKLRA
-568 KGLSPQ
+568 KGLSSQ

-587 KELVGKVS
+587 KEMVGKVS
-595 NFNKAVAEAKNTG
+595 NFNQAVAEAKNTG

-627 ESLEKEVAKKLE
+627 EHLEKEVAKKLE

-673 RAAAF
+673 RVAAF
-678 DPNLKGVRSELS
+678 DPNLKGIRIELS

-699 LKDFGKSFDEL
+699 LKDFSKSFDEL
-710 KNGKNNDFSKAEE
+710 KNGTNKDFSKAEE

-754 FKNGKNKDFSKVTQA
+754 FKNGKNNDFSKVTQA

-790 DNLNQAVSETKLTGN
+790 DNLNQAVSETKLTGD

-822 LGKNSDLQFV
+822 QKNESFNVGKNSDLQFV
-832 RDGVRGTLVGNG
+832 RDSVRGTLVGNG
-844 LSKTEATTL
+844 LSKTEATKL
-853 TKNFSDIR
+853 SKNFSDIR

-874 NNNGLKNNEEPIYAQ
+874 NSNGLKNNEEPIYAQ

-894 AGQATSPEE
+894 AGQVASPEE
-903 PIYAQVA
+903 SIYAQVA
-910 RKMSVKIDQLNEAA
+910 KKVSTKIDQLNEAT

-940 GKGVGGFSGAGQ
+940 GKGVGGFSGAGR
-952 SASPEEPIYAQVA
+952 SASPE
-965 KKVSAK
+965 
-971 IDQLNESA
+971 
-979 SAINRKIDRINK
+979 
-991 IASAGKGVGGF
+991 
-1002 SGAGQSASPEEPIY
+1002 
-1016 AQVAKKVRAKIDQLN
+1016 
-1031 ESASAINRKM
+1031 
-1041 DRINKIASAGKG
+1041 
-1053 VGGFRGAGQSA
+1053 
-1064 SPEEPIY
+1064 
-1071 AQVAKKVRAK
+1071 
-1081 IDQLNESA
+1081 
-1089 SAINRKMDRINKIA
+1089 
-1103 SAGKGVGGFSGAG
+1103 
-1116 QSASPE
+1116 
-1122 EPLYAQVA
+1122 
-1130 KKVRAKIDQLNESA
+1130 
-1144 SAINRKI
+1144 
-1151 DRINKIASAGKGV
+1151 
-1164 GGFRGAGQS
+1164 
-1173 ASPEEPIY
+1173 
-1181 AQVAKKVSAKIDQ
+1181 
-1194 LNESASAINRKMDR
+1194 
-1208 INKIASA
+1208 
-1215 GKGVGGFSGAG
+1215 
-1226 QSASPEEPLYAQVA
+1226 
-1240 KKVSA
+1240 
-1245 KIDQLNESASAIN
+1245 
-1258 RKIDR
+1258 
-1263 INKIASA
+1263 
-1270 GKGVGGFSGAG
+1270 
-1281 QSASPEEPLYAQV
+1281 
-1294 AKKVRAKIDQLN
+1294 
-1306 ESASAINRKMDRINK
+1306 
-1321 IASAGKGVGGFRG
+1321 
-1334 AGQSASPEEPLYAQ
+1334 
-1348 VAKKVSAK
+1348 
-1356 IDQLNESASAIN
+1356 
-1368 RKIDRINKI
+1368 
-1377 ASAGKGVGGF
+1377 
-1387 RGAGQSASP
+1387 
-1396 EEPLYAQ
+1396 
-1403 VAKKVRA
+1403 
-1410 KIDQLNE
+1410 
-1417 SASAI
+1417 
-1422 NRKIDRINKIA
+1422 
-1433 SAGKGVGGFRGAGQ
+1433 
-1447 SASPE
+1447 
-1452 EPLYAQVAKKVRAK
+1452 
-1466 IDQLNESAS
+1466 
-1475 AINRKIDRINKI
+1475 
-1487 ASAGKGVGGFSGA
+1487 
-1500 GQSASPEEPLY
+1500 
-1511 AQVAKKVRAKI
+1511 
-1522 DQLNESA
+1522 
-1529 SAINRKMDRINK
+1529 
-1541 IASAGKG
+1541 
-1548 VGGFRGA
+1548 
-1555 GQSASPEEPLY
+1555 
-1566 AQVAKKVSAKI
+1566 
-1577 DQLNES
+1577 
-1583 ASAINRKMD
+1583 
-1592 RINKIASAGKGVGGF
+1592 
-1607 RGAGQSASP
+1607 
-1616 EEPIYAQVAK
+1616 
-1626 KVSAKID
+1626 
-1633 QLNES
+1633 
-1638 ASAINR
+1638 
-1644 KMDRINKIASAGK
+1644 
-1657 GVGGFRGAGQSA
+1657 
-1669 SPEEPLYAQVAKKV
+1669 
-1683 SAKIDQLNES
+1683 
-1693 ASAINR
+1693 
-1699 KIDRINKIA
+1699 
-1708 SAGKGVGGFSGAG
+1708 
-1721 QSASPEEPIYAQVAK
+1721 
-1736 KVSAKID
+1736 
-1743 QLNESASAINRKI
+1743 
-1756 DRINKI
+1756 
-1762 ASAGKGVGGFSGAG
+1762 
-1776 QSASPEPIYATID
+1776 EPIYATID

-1797 FSLRRSAAVNDLSK
+1797 FPLRRSAAVNDLSK
-1811 VGLSREQELTRRIG
+1811 VGLSREEELTLRIG
-1825 DLNQAVS
+1825 DLSQAVS
-1832 EAKAGHFDKLEQ
+1832 EAKTGHFGNLEQ

-1855 NALKLWVES
+1855 NAVKLWVES

-1888 SNVQSGTINEKATGM
+1888 SNVKNGTVNEKATGM

-1925 SAHLSEYDKIG
+1925 SIPLSDYDKIG

-1974 STGSYS
+1974 SAGAYS
-1980 LMKANVEH
+1980 LAKANAEL
-1988 GVKNTTK
+1988 GVKNINTK
-1995 GGFQKS
+1995 SGFQKS

>member
-11 TPDQTLNQTDFV
+11 TPDQTLNPTDFV
-23 PQRFINNLQAAF
+23 PQRFINNLQVAF
-35 IKVDNA
+35 LKVNSA

-79 KNPTKKN
+79 KNPAKKN

-139 NTQQIQNFME
+139 DTRTIRNFME

-172 FAGIIIGNQIRSDE
+172 FAGIIIGNQIRSDQ

-194 FLKAR
+194 SLKER

-205 AEPTGGDWLDIFLS
+205 AEPAGDWFDIFLS

-310 GSHSGIEP
+310 GGHSSIEP

-344 NQQGSNVATLINAH
+344 DQQGNNVATLINAH

-363 GLVIAGNENG
+363 GLVIAGNEDG

-381 YKQDQL
+381 YKEDQL
-387 TGLKQALSQEEIQN
+387 TGLKQAMSQEEIQN
-401 KVDFMEFLAQ
+401 KVDFMEFLAR

-423 KEKFQTEIG
+423 KEKFQTEIEY
-432 NFQKD
+432 FQKD
-437 RKAYLDALGSDHI
+437 RKAYLDALGNDHV

-505 FVDYSNFKYT
+505 FVNYSNFKYT
-515 NVSKSP
+515 NASKSP
-521 DKGLGATN
+521 DKGVGATN

-534 EANFS
+534 EANLS

-595 NFNKAVAEAKNTG
+595 NFNQAVAEAKNTG
-608 NYDEVKKAQ
+608 SYDEVKKAQ

-627 ESLEKEVAKKLE
+627 EHLEKEVAKKLE

-710 KNGKNNDFSKAEE
+710 KNGKNNDFSKVEE

-790 DNLNQAVSETKLTGN
+790 ENLNQAVSETKLTGD

-811 ALAELKNLSLD
+811 ALAELKSLSLD
-822 LGKNSDLQFV
+822 QKNESFNVGKNSDLQSV
-832 RDGVRGTLVGNG
+832 RDSVRGTLVGNG
-844 LSKTEATTL
+844 LSKTEATKL
-853 TKNFSDIR
+853 SKNFSDIR

-867 LFGKSNN
+867 LFGKSNS
-874 NNNGLKNNEEPIYAQ
+874 NGLKNNEEPIYAQ

-894 AGQATSPEE
+894 TGQAASPEE

-910 RKMSVKIDQLNEAA
+910 KKVSAKIDQLNEAT

-940 GKGVGGFSGAGQ
+940 GKGVGGFSGAG
-952 SASPEEPIYAQVA
+952 
-965 KKVSAK
+965 
-971 IDQLNESA
+971 
-979 SAINRKIDRINK
+979 R
-991 IASAGKGVGGF
+991 
-1002 SGAGQSASPEEPIY
+1002 
-1016 AQVAKKVRAKIDQLN
+1016 
-1031 ESASAINRKM
+1031 
-1041 DRINKIASAGKG
+1041 
-1053 VGGFRGAGQSA
+1053 
-1064 SPEEPIY
+1064 
-1071 AQVAKKVRAK
+1071 
-1081 IDQLNESA
+1081 
-1089 SAINRKMDRINKIA
+1089 
-1103 SAGKGVGGFSGAG
+1103 
-1116 QSASPE
+1116 
-1122 EPLYAQVA
+1122 
-1130 KKVRAKIDQLNESA
+1130 
-1144 SAINRKI
+1144 
-1151 DRINKIASAGKGV
+1151 
-1164 GGFRGAGQS
+1164 
-1173 ASPEEPIY
+1173 
-1181 AQVAKKVSAKIDQ
+1181 
-1194 LNESASAINRKMDR
+1194 
-1208 INKIASA
+1208 
-1215 GKGVGGFSGAG
+1215 
-1226 QSASPEEPLYAQVA
+1226 
-1240 KKVSA
+1240 
-1245 KIDQLNESASAIN
+1245 
-1258 RKIDR
+1258 
-1263 INKIASA
+1263 
-1270 GKGVGGFSGAG
+1270 
-1281 QSASPEEPLYAQV
+1281 
-1294 AKKVRAKIDQLN
+1294 
-1306 ESASAINRKMDRINK
+1306 
-1321 IASAGKGVGGFRG
+1321 
-1334 AGQSASPEEPLYAQ
+1334 
-1348 VAKKVSAK
+1348 
-1356 IDQLNESASAIN
+1356 
-1368 RKIDRINKI
+1368 
-1377 ASAGKGVGGF
+1377 
-1387 RGAGQSASP
+1387 
-1396 EEPLYAQ
+1396 
-1403 VAKKVRA
+1403 
-1410 KIDQLNE
+1410 
-1417 SASAI
+1417 
-1422 NRKIDRINKIA
+1422 
-1433 SAGKGVGGFRGAGQ
+1433 
-1447 SASPE
+1447 
-1452 EPLYAQVAKKVRAK
+1452 
-1466 IDQLNESAS
+1466 
-1475 AINRKIDRINKI
+1475 
-1487 ASAGKGVGGFSGA
+1487 
-1500 GQSASPEEPLY
+1500 
-1511 AQVAKKVRAKI
+1511 
-1522 DQLNESA
+1522 
-1529 SAINRKMDRINK
+1529 
-1541 IASAGKG
+1541 
-1548 VGGFRGA
+1548 
-1555 GQSASPEEPLY
+1555 
-1566 AQVAKKVSAKI
+1566 
-1577 DQLNES
+1577 
-1583 ASAINRKMD
+1583 
-1592 RINKIASAGKGVGGF
+1592 
-1607 RGAGQSASP
+1607 
-1616 EEPIYAQVAK
+1616 
-1626 KVSAKID
+1626 
-1633 QLNES
+1633 
-1638 ASAINR
+1638 
-1644 KMDRINKIASAGK
+1644 
-1657 GVGGFRGAGQSA
+1657 
-1669 SPEEPLYAQVAKKV
+1669 
-1683 SAKIDQLNES
+1683 
-1693 ASAINR
+1693 
-1699 KIDRINKIA
+1699 
-1708 SAGKGVGGFSGAG
+1708 
-1721 QSASPEEPIYAQVAK
+1721 
-1736 KVSAKID
+1736 
-1743 QLNESASAINRKI
+1743 
-1756 DRINKI
+1756 
-1762 ASAGKGVGGFSGAG
+1762 
-1776 QSASPEPIYATID
+1776 SASPEPIYATID

-1797 FSLRRSAAVNDLSK
+1797 FPLRRYAGVGDLSK

-1832 EAKAGHFDKLEQ
+1832 EAKTGRFDKLEQ

-1855 NALKLWVES
+1855 DALKLWVES
-1864 AKQVPTGLQAKLDN
+1864 AKQVPTSLQAKLDN

-1888 SNVQSGTINEKATGM
+1888 SNVRGGTINQKATGM

-1925 SAHLSEYDKIG
+1925 SIPLSDYDKIG

-1974 STGSYS
+1974 STGAYS
-1980 LMKANVEH
+1980 LAKANAEL
-1988 GVKNTTK
+1988 GVKNINTK
-1995 GGFQKS
+1995 SGFQKS

>member
-11 TPDQTLNQTDFV
+11 IPDQTLNPTGFV
-23 PQRFINNLQAAF
+23 PQRFINNLQVAF
-35 IKVDNA
+35 LKVDSA

-109 SSVDSFKK
+109 SSVESFKK

-139 NTQQIQNFME
+139 NTQQIRNFME

-186 KFMGVFDE
+186 KFMSVFDE
-194 FLKAR
+194 SLKER

-205 AEPTGGDWLDIFLS
+205 AEPSGGDWLDIFLS

-234 HQEPRPDFEQNI
+234 HQEPRPDFEQNL

-310 GSHSGIEP
+310 GGHSSIEP

-344 NQQGSNVATLINAH
+344 NQQGNNVATLINAH

-363 GLVIAGNENG
+363 GLVIAGNEDG

-381 YKQDQL
+381 YKEDQL

-401 KVDFMEFLAQ
+401 KVDFMEFLAK

-423 KEKFQTEIG
+423 KEKFQNEIED
-432 NFQKD
+432 FQKD
-437 RKAYLDALGSDHI
+437 RKAYLDALGNDRI

-467 GNGEVSYTL
+467 SSREVSYTL

-491 KTTLQGSLKYDGVM
+491 KTTLQGNLKYDGMM
-505 FVDYSNFKYT
+505 FVNYSNFKYT
-515 NVSKSP
+515 NASKSP
-521 DKGLGATN
+521 DKGVGATN

-534 EANFS
+534 EANLS

-595 NFNKAVAEAKNTG
+595 NLNKAVAESKNTG

-617 KDLEKSLRKR
+617 KDLEKSIRKR
-627 ESLEKEVAKKLE
+627 EHLEKEVVKKLE

-664 INKEASKEA
+664 INQEASKEA

-690 DKLENINKN
+690 DKLESINKN

-710 KNGKNNDFSKAEE
+710 KNGNNKDFSKAEE
-723 TLKALKD
+723 TLKVLKE

-790 DNLNQAVSETKLTGN
+790 DNLNQAVSETKLTGD

-822 LGKNSDLQFV
+822 QKNESFNAGKNSDLQSV
-832 RDGVRGTLVGNG
+832 RDSVRGTLVGNG
-844 LSKTEATTL
+844 LSKTEATKL
-853 TKNFSDIR
+853 SKNFSDIR

-867 LFGKSNN
+867 LFGKSNS
-874 NNNGLKNNEEPIYAQ
+874 NGLKNNEEPIYAQ

-894 AGQATSPEE
+894 TGQ
-903 PIYAQVA
+903 V
-910 RKMSVKIDQLNEAA
+910 
-924 SAINRKIDRI
+924 
-934 NKIASA
+934 
-940 GKGVGGFSGAGQ
+940 
-952 SASPEEPIYAQVA
+952 ASPEEPIYTQVA
-965 KKVSAK
+965 KKVNA
-971 IDQLNESA
+971 
-979 SAINRKIDRINK
+979 RIDRLNK
-991 IASAGKGVGGF
+991 IASTINGKIDQFNRTASANKGVGDF
-1002 SGAGQSASPEEPIY
+1002 SGAGRSASPE
-1016 AQVAKKVRAKIDQLN
+1016 
-1031 ESASAINRKM
+1031 
-1041 DRINKIASAGKG
+1041 
-1053 VGGFRGAGQSA
+1053 
-1064 SPEEPIY
+1064 
-1071 AQVAKKVRAK
+1071 
-1081 IDQLNESA
+1081 
-1089 SAINRKMDRINKIA
+1089 
-1103 SAGKGVGGFSGAG
+1103 
-1116 QSASPE
+1116 
-1122 EPLYAQVA
+1122 
-1130 KKVRAKIDQLNESA
+1130 
-1144 SAINRKI
+1144 
-1151 DRINKIASAGKGV
+1151 
-1164 GGFRGAGQS
+1164 
-1173 ASPEEPIY
+1173 
-1181 AQVAKKVSAKIDQ
+1181 
-1194 LNESASAINRKMDR
+1194 
-1208 INKIASA
+1208 
-1215 GKGVGGFSGAG
+1215 
-1226 QSASPEEPLYAQVA
+1226 
-1240 KKVSA
+1240 
-1245 KIDQLNESASAIN
+1245 
-1258 RKIDR
+1258 
-1263 INKIASA
+1263 
-1270 GKGVGGFSGAG
+1270 
-1281 QSASPEEPLYAQV
+1281 
-1294 AKKVRAKIDQLN
+1294 
-1306 ESASAINRKMDRINK
+1306 
-1321 IASAGKGVGGFRG
+1321 
-1334 AGQSASPEEPLYAQ
+1334 
-1348 VAKKVSAK
+1348 
-1356 IDQLNESASAIN
+1356 
-1368 RKIDRINKI
+1368 
-1377 ASAGKGVGGF
+1377 
-1387 RGAGQSASP
+1387 
-1396 EEPLYAQ
+1396 
-1403 VAKKVRA
+1403 
-1410 KIDQLNE
+1410 
-1417 SASAI
+1417 
-1422 NRKIDRINKIA
+1422 
-1433 SAGKGVGGFRGAGQ
+1433 
-1447 SASPE
+1447 
-1452 EPLYAQVAKKVRAK
+1452 
-1466 IDQLNESAS
+1466 
-1475 AINRKIDRINKI
+1475 
-1487 ASAGKGVGGFSGA
+1487 
-1500 GQSASPEEPLY
+1500 
-1511 AQVAKKVRAKI
+1511 
-1522 DQLNESA
+1522 
-1529 SAINRKMDRINK
+1529 
-1541 IASAGKG
+1541 
-1548 VGGFRGA
+1548 
-1555 GQSASPEEPLY
+1555 
-1566 AQVAKKVSAKI
+1566 
-1577 DQLNES
+1577 
-1583 ASAINRKMD
+1583 
-1592 RINKIASAGKGVGGF
+1592 
-1607 RGAGQSASP
+1607 
-1616 EEPIYAQVAK
+1616 
-1626 KVSAKID
+1626 
-1633 QLNES
+1633 
-1638 ASAINR
+1638 
-1644 KMDRINKIASAGK
+1644 
-1657 GVGGFRGAGQSA
+1657 
-1669 SPEEPLYAQVAKKV
+1669 
-1683 SAKIDQLNES
+1683 
-1693 ASAINR
+1693 
-1699 KIDRINKIA
+1699 
-1708 SAGKGVGGFSGAG
+1708 
-1721 QSASPEEPIYAQVAK
+1721 
-1736 KVSAKID
+1736 
-1743 QLNESASAINRKI
+1743 
-1756 DRINKI
+1756 
-1762 ASAGKGVGGFSGAG
+1762 
-1776 QSASPEPIYATID
+1776 EPIYATID
-1789 FDEANQAG
+1789 FDESNQAG
-1797 FSLRRSAAVNDLSK
+1797 FPLRRYAGVNDLSK
-1811 VGLSREQELTRRIG
+1811 VGLPREQELTRRIG
-1825 DLNQAVS
+1825 DLSQAVS
-1832 EAKAGHFDKLEQ
+1832 EAKTGHFDNLEQ

-1855 NALKLWVES
+1855 NAVNLWVES
-1864 AKQVPTGLQAKLDN
+1864 AKQVPTSLQAKLDN

-1888 SNVQSGTINEKATGM
+1888 SNVQHGAISEKATGM

-1925 SAHLSEYDKIG
+1925 SANLSEYDKIG

-1974 STGSYS
+1974 SQGSYS
-1980 LMKANVEH
+1980 LAKAEL
-1988 GVKNTTK
+1988 GVKNINTK
-1995 GGFQKS
+1995 SGFQKS